1 MKDEEI
7 LKTIEAFSDYLQV
20 GDIVNYV
27 LRWLGWFLIVGLSL
41 VVDAL
46 EGVTDAILGI
56 KGFFNSP
63 EIQNFVDML
72 YPLFVVLLAIS
83 FLYIGYMFIMNKQM
97 NRSQIIIN
105 IFVTLS
111 VLCLL
116 STGMTK
122 VDKFTDDAIAVVKSE
137 QKGSLS
143 DEIIKKN
150 ITDIAVIDENKWKK
164 KEDMNPKNHIPE
176 KNIRQI
182 DITEKIDKDFE
193 FAKDKK
199 LSDEGQKIL
208 KNKRVMDG
216 MGVASLA
223 ELKDGWFDFFP
234 EKYYRWHWNFWNIFF
249 TLLITGLTLLLVS
262 IKLARL
268 FYELAFNY
276 LLANILAP
284 ADVANGQKLKA
295 VLSNILNIFIA
306 TIMIF
311 LSLKLYLMG
320 TAFLHD
326 KLNGVP
332 YLIALAAFSMAVL
345 DGPAVV
351 ERLFGI
357 DIGLKSSWG
366 MLVGGFALG
375 KGIGS
380 LANSKP
386 MKSLGNMIG
395 KGAKGAAEGTGVAAA
410 KTASAAAMATGGVA
424 GLISGLKKGNE
435 SENKESLQDQMK
447 KADQK
452 KANGNDVAKNEKEKG
467 NLNKEKDK
475 KNGGTPSLQ
484 EDMKKGGNENPG
496 GVNGQES
503 GTTSLQD
510 EMKEAGKLNG
520 ASEGNPTAGTVR
532 QGASEGSQT
541 PGTVRQGASEGN
553 PTAGTVRQGANE
565 GGQTP
570 GTVRQGTSEGGQ
582 TPGTVRQGTSEGNQT
597 PGTVRQG
604 ASEGSQTPGTVKQ
617 GANEGGQ
624 TPGTVRQ
631 GANEGN
637 PTAGTVRQGTSEGSQ
652 TPGTVRQGTSEG
664 SQTPGTVRQGA
675 SEGGQTSG
683 TVRQGTSE
691 GSQTSSP
698 APMETPRSVPSGGS
712 PAPVET
718 PKSVPSGGSPAPV
731 ETPRSVPS
739 GSSSAPVETPRSV
752 PSGSSSAPVETP
764 RSVPSGGSPAPVE
777 TPRSVPSGSSTAPV
791 ETPRSVPSGSSSAPV
806 ETPRSVPSGSSSAPV
821 ETPRSVPSGGS
832 PAPVE
837 TPKSVP
843 SGGSPAP
850 ADIVTVTHSSPII
863 PYESDKEVAASRGQE
878 TRTLGQYTTEKVK
891 NTTSSVKQKVRGV
904 QERINTSET
913 VQNTKRF
920 YQMGQN
926 TGKSWRD
933 IVNKNKKNTDKK

>member
-27 LRWLGWFLIVGLSL
+27 FRWIGWFLIVGLSL

-182 DITEKIDKDFE
+182 DITEKIDSDFE

-199 LSDEGQKIL
+199 LTDDGQEIL

-216 MGVASLA
+216 LGVASLA

-249 TLLITGLTLLLVS
+249 TLLITGATLLLVS

-311 LSLKLYLMG
+311 LSLKLYIMG

-366 MLVGGFALG
+366 MLAGGFALG
-375 KGIGS
+375 KGIGA

-386 MKSLGNMIG
+386 MKGLGNMIG

-410 KTASAAAMATGGVA
+410 KTASAAAMATGGMA

-452 KANGNDVAKNEKEKG
+452 KANGNDLANKEKEKG
-467 NLNKEKDK
+467 NLNKEEDK
-475 KNGGTPSLQ
+475 KNGGTPSIQ
-484 EDMKKGGNENPG
+484 EDMKKEGNENPG
-496 GVNGQES
+496 VANGQES

-510 EMKEAGKLNG
+510 EMKESGKENG
-520 ASEGNPTAGTVR
+520 ASEGNQTAGGVR
-532 QGASEGSQT
+532 RGASEGSQT

-553 PTAGTVRQGANE
+553 
-565 GGQTP
+565 
-570 GTVRQGTSEGGQ
+570 
-582 TPGTVRQGTSEGNQT
+582 
-597 PGTVRQG
+597 
-604 ASEGSQTPGTVKQ
+604 
-617 GANEGGQ
+617 
-624 TPGTVRQ
+624 
-631 GANEGN
+631 
-637 PTAGTVRQGTSEGSQ
+637 Q

-675 SEGGQTSG
+675 SEGSQTPGTVRQGASEGNQTPGTVRQGASEGNQTPGSVRQGANEGSQTPGTVRQGTNEGSQTPG

-691 GSQTSSP
+691 GSQTPGTVRQGTSEGSPAPMETSRPVPSGSSPAPVEASRPVPSGSSP
-698 APMETPRSVPSGGS
+698 APMETSRPVPSGGSPVPVETPRPVPSGGS
-712 PAPVET
+712 PA
-718 PKSVPSGGSPAPV
+718 S
-731 ETPRSVPS
+731 
-739 GSSSAPVETPRSV
+739 
-752 PSGSSSAPVETP
+752 
-764 RSVPSGGSPAPVE
+764 
-777 TPRSVPSGSSTAPV
+777 
-791 ETPRSVPSGSSSAPV
+791 
-806 ETPRSVPSGSSSAPV
+806 
-821 ETPRSVPSGGS
+821 
-832 PAPVE
+832 
-837 TPKSVP
+837 
-843 SGGSPAP
+843 

-863 PYESDKEVAASRGQE
+863 PYESDKEVAASRSQE
-878 TRTLGQYTTEKVK
+878 TRTLGQYTTDKVK
-891 NTTSSVKQKVRGV
+891 HTTSSMKQKVKGV
-904 QERINTSET
+904 QERINNTET

-933 IVNKNKKNTDKK
+933 IVNKNKNNTDKK

>member
-7 LKTIEAFSDYLQV
+7 LKVLESFSDYLQV

-105 IFVTLS
+105 IFITLS

-150 ITDIAVIDENKWKK
+150 ITDVAVIDQNGWKK
-164 KEDMNPKNHIPE
+164 KEDMNPKNNIPE

-182 DITEKIDKDFE
+182 DITEKIDKDFT
-193 FAKDKK
+193 FTKDKN
-199 LSDEGQKIL
+199 LSDDGQKIL
-208 KNKRVMDG
+208 QNKRVMDAL
-216 MGVASLA
+216 GVASLA

-295 VLSNILNIFIA
+295 VLSNILNIFVA

-311 LSLKLYLMG
+311 LSLKLYIMG
-320 TAFLHD
+320 TTFLHD

-366 MLVGGFALG
+366 MLVGGYALG
-375 KGIGS
+375 KGIAG
-380 LANSKP
+380 LASSKP
-386 MKSLGNMIG
+386 MKGLGNMIG
-395 KGAKGAAEGTGVAAA
+395 KGAKGAAQGTGVAAA
-410 KTASAAAMATGGVA
+410 KTASAAAMATGGMA
-424 GLISGLKKGNE
+424 GLISGLKNGNE

-447 KADQK
+447 KAGEK
-452 KANGNDVAKNEKEKG
+452 KANGNELANKDKEKG

-475 KNGGTPSLQ
+475 KNGGTPSIQ

-496 GVNGQES
+496 IANRQES

-510 EMKEAGKLNG
+510 EMKEAGKEQG
-520 ASEGNPTAGTVR
+520 ASEGVQTPGTVRQGASEGVQTPGTVGQGASEGVQTPGTVRQGASEGVQTPGTVRQGANEGVQTPGGVR

-541 PGTVRQGASEGN
+541 PGTVRQGASEG
-553 PTAGTVRQGANE
+553 G
-565 GGQTP
+565 
-570 GTVRQGTSEGGQ
+570 
-582 TPGTVRQGTSEGNQT
+582 
-597 PGTVRQG
+597 
-604 ASEGSQTPGTVKQ
+604 
-617 GANEGGQ
+617 
-624 TPGTVRQ
+624 
-631 GANEGN
+631 
-637 PTAGTVRQGTSEGSQ
+637 
-652 TPGTVRQGTSEG
+652 
-664 SQTPGTVRQGA
+664 
-675 SEGGQTSG
+675 
-683 TVRQGTSE
+683 
-691 GSQTSSP
+691 QTSSP
-698 APMETPRSVPSGGS
+698 AP
-712 PAPVET
+712 VET
-718 PKSVPSGGSPAPV
+718 
-731 ETPRSVPS
+731 
-739 GSSSAPVETPRSV
+739 
-752 PSGSSSAPVETP
+752 
-764 RSVPSGGSPAPVE
+764 
-777 TPRSVPSGSSTAPV
+777 
-791 ETPRSVPSGSSSAPV
+791 
-806 ETPRSVPSGSSSAPV
+806 
-821 ETPRSVPSGGS
+821 
-832 PAPVE
+832 
-837 TPKSVP
+837 
-843 SGGSPAP
+843 
-850 ADIVTVTHSSPII
+850 
-863 PYESDKEVAASRGQE
+863 
-878 TRTLGQYTTEKVK
+878 
-891 NTTSSVKQKVRGV
+891 
-904 QERINTSET
+904 
-913 VQNTKRF
+913 
-920 YQMGQN
+920 
-926 TGKSWRD
+926 
-933 IVNKNKKNTDKK
+933 

>member
-7 LKTIEAFSDYLQV
+7 LKVLESFSDYLQV

-150 ITDIAVIDENKWKK
+150 ITDVAVIDQNGWKK
-164 KEDMNPKNHIPE
+164 KEDMNPKNNIPE

-182 DITEKIDKDFE
+182 DITEKIDSDFE

-199 LSDEGQKIL
+199 LSDDGQKLL

-249 TLLITGLTLLLVS
+249 TLLITGATLLLVS

-276 LLANILAP
+276 LLVNIIAP

-311 LSLKLYLMG
+311 LSLKLYIMG

-326 KLNGVP
+326 KLSGVP

-366 MLVGGFALG
+366 MLAGGFALG
-375 KGIGS
+375 KGIGA

-386 MKSLGNMIG
+386 MKGLGNMIG

-410 KTASAAAMATGGVA
+410 KTASAAAMATGGMA
-424 GLISGLKKGNE
+424 GLISGLKNGNE

-452 KANGNDVAKNEKEKG
+452 KANGNDLAKNEKEKG
-467 NLNKEKDK
+467 NLNKEEDK
-475 KNGGTPSLQ
+475 KNGGTPSIQ
-484 EDMKKGGNENPG
+484 EDMKKGENENPG
-496 GVNGQES
+496 VANGQES

-510 EMKEAGKLNG
+510 EMKEAGKSNG
-520 ASEGNPTAGTVR
+520 ASEGSPTAG
-532 QGASEGSQT
+532 G
-541 PGTVRQGASEGN
+541 
-553 PTAGTVRQGANE
+553 
-565 GGQTP
+565 
-570 GTVRQGTSEGGQ
+570 
-582 TPGTVRQGTSEGNQT
+582 
-597 PGTVRQG
+597 
-604 ASEGSQTPGTVKQ
+604 
-617 GANEGGQ
+617 
-624 TPGTVRQ
+624 
-631 GANEGN
+631 
-637 PTAGTVRQGTSEGSQ
+637 
-652 TPGTVRQGTSEG
+652 
-664 SQTPGTVRQGA
+664 VRQGA
-675 SEGGQTSG
+675 SEGGQTPG
-683 TVRQGTSE
+683 GVRQGASE
-691 GSQTSSP
+691 GGQTP
-698 APMETPRSVPSGGS
+698 GG
-712 PAPVET
+712 VRQ
-718 PKSVPSGGSPAPV
+718 G
-731 ETPRSVPS
+731 
-739 GSSSAPVETPRSV
+739 
-752 PSGSSSAPVETP
+752 
-764 RSVPSGGSPAPVE
+764 
-777 TPRSVPSGSSTAPV
+777 
-791 ETPRSVPSGSSSAPV
+791 
-806 ETPRSVPSGSSSAPV
+806 
-821 ETPRSVPSGGS
+821 
-832 PAPVE
+832 
-837 TPKSVP
+837 
-843 SGGSPAP
+843 
-850 ADIVTVTHSSPII
+850 
-863 PYESDKEVAASRGQE
+863 AS
-878 TRTLGQYTTEKVK
+878 
-891 NTTSSVKQKVRGV
+891 
-904 QERINTSET
+904 
-913 VQNTKRF
+913 
-920 YQMGQN
+920 
-926 TGKSWRD
+926 
-933 IVNKNKKNTDKK
+933 

>member
-7 LKTIEAFSDYLQV
+7 LKVLETFSDYLQV

-105 IFVTLS
+105 IFITLS

-150 ITDIAVIDENKWKK
+150 ITDIAVIDQNGWKK
-164 KEDMNPKNHIPE
+164 KEDLNPKNNIPE

-182 DITEKIDKDFE
+182 DITEKIDSDFK
-193 FAKDKK
+193 FTKDKD
-199 LSDEGQKIL
+199 LSDGGQKIL
-208 KNKRVMDG
+208 QNKRVMDAL
-216 MGVASLA
+216 GVASLA

-311 LSLKLYLMG
+311 LSLKLYLIG

-345 DGPAVV
+345 DGPSVV

-410 KTASAAAMATGGVA
+410 KTASAAAMATGGMA
-424 GLISGLKKGNE
+424 GFISGLKNGNE
-435 SENKESLQDQMK
+435 SENKDSLQDQMK
-447 KADQK
+447 KAGEK
-452 KANGNDVAKNEKEKG
+452 KLNGNDEANKEKEKG

-496 GVNGQES
+496 VANGQES

-510 EMKEAGKLNG
+510 EMKEAGKANG
-520 ASEGNPTAGTVR
+520 ANEGNQTPGTVR
-532 QGASEGSQT
+532 QGANEGNQTPGTVRQGANEGSQT
-541 PGTVRQGASEGN
+541 PGTVRQGANEGN
-553 PTAGTVRQGANE
+553 QTPGTVRQGANE
-565 GGQTP
+565 GNQTP
-570 GTVRQGTSEGGQ
+570 GTVRQGANEGNQ
-582 TPGTVRQGTSEGNQT
+582 TPGTVRQGANEGNQTPGTVRQGANEGNQTPGTVRQGANEGNQT

-604 ASEGSQTPGTVKQ
+604 ASEGSQTPG
-617 GANEGGQ
+617 
-624 TPGTVRQ
+624 
-631 GANEGN
+631 
-637 PTAGTVRQGTSEGSQ
+637 S
-652 TPGTVRQGTSEG
+652 
-664 SQTPGTVRQGA
+664 VRQGA
-675 SEGGQTSG
+675 SGGSPAPIETPRPASSG
-683 TVRQGTSE
+683 
-691 GSQTSSP
+691 SSP
-698 APMETPRSVPSGGS
+698 APVVTPRSVPSGGSPAPVEIPRSVPSGGS

-718 PKSVPSGGSPAPV
+718 PRPASSGSSPAPVETPRPASSGSSPAPVETPRSVPSGSSPAPVETPRSVPSGSSPAPV

-739 GSSSAPVETPRSV
+739 GSSSASVETPRPAS
-752 PSGSSSAPVETP
+752 SGS
-764 RSVPSGGSPAPVE
+764 SPAPVE
-777 TPRSVPSGSSTAPV
+777 TPRSVPSGSS
-791 ETPRSVPSGSSSAPV
+791 
-806 ETPRSVPSGSSSAPV
+806 
-821 ETPRSVPSGGS
+821 
-832 PAPVE
+832 PA
-837 TPKSVP
+837 S
-843 SGGSPAP
+843 

-904 QERINTSET
+904 QERIHNSET

-933 IVNKNKKNTDKK
+933 IVNKNKNNTDKK

>member
-199 LSDEGQKIL
+199 LSDDGQEIL

-268 FYELAFNY
+268 FYELSFNY

-311 LSLKLYLMG
+311 LSLKLYLIG

-345 DGPAVV
+345 DGPAAV

-452 KANGNDVAKNEKEKG
+452 KANGNDLAKKEKEKG

-475 KNGGTPSLQ
+475 KNGGTSSIQ
-484 EDMKKGGNENPG
+484 EDMQKGGNENPG
-496 GVNGQES
+496 GANGQES

-510 EMKEAGKLNG
+510 EMKEAGKSNG
-520 ASEGNPTAGTVR
+520 AIEGNPTAGTVR
-532 QGASEGSQT
+532 QGANEGNPTAGTVRQGANEGVQT
-541 PGTVRQGASEGN
+541 PGTVRQGANEGVQTPGTVRQGAN
-553 PTAGTVRQGANE
+553 EGVQTPGTVRQGANE

-570 GTVRQGTSEGGQ
+570 GTVRQGANEGVQTPGGVRQGASEGNQ
-582 TPGTVRQGTSEGNQT
+582 TPGTVRQGASEGNQT

-604 ASEGSQTPGTVKQ
+604 ASEGSQM
-617 GANEGGQ
+617 
-624 TPGTVRQ
+624 
-631 GANEGN
+631 
-637 PTAGTVRQGTSEGSQ
+637 AGTV
-652 TPGTVRQGTSEG
+652 
-664 SQTPGTVRQGA
+664 
-675 SEGGQTSG
+675 
-683 TVRQGTSE
+683 
-691 GSQTSSP
+691 
-698 APMETPRSVPSGGS
+698 PSGSS

-718 PKSVPSGGSPAPV
+718 PRSVPSGGSPAPV

-752 PSGSSSAPVETP
+752 PSGSSP
-764 RSVPSGGSPAPVE
+764 
-777 TPRSVPSGSSTAPV
+777 APV

-806 ETPRSVPSGSSSAPV
+806 ETPRSVPSGSSPAPV
-821 ETPRSVPSGGS
+821 ETPRSVPSGS
-832 PAPVE
+832 
-837 TPKSVP
+837 
-843 SGGSPAP
+843 SPAP

-863 PYESDKEVAASRGQE
+863 PYESDKEVAVSRGQE
-878 TRTLGQYTTEKVK
+878 TRTLGQYTTDKVK
-891 NTTSSVKQKVRGV
+891 HTTSSVKQKVRGV

>member
-7 LKTIEAFSDYLQV
+7 LKVLETFSDYLQV

-150 ITDIAVIDENKWKK
+150 ITDIAVIDQNKWKK
-164 KEDMNPKNHIPE
+164 KEDMNPKNNIPE

-193 FAKDKK
+193 FTKDKN
-199 LSDEGQKIL
+199 LSDDGQKIL
-208 KNKRVMDG
+208 QNKRVMDAL
-216 MGVASLA
+216 GVASLA

-249 TLLITGLTLLLVS
+249 TLLITGATLLLVS

-311 LSLKLYLMG
+311 LSLKLYIMG

-366 MLVGGFALG
+366 MLAGGFALG
-375 KGIGS
+375 KGIGA

-386 MKSLGNMIG
+386 MKGLGNMIG

-410 KTASAAAMATGGVA
+410 KTASAAAMATGGMA

-447 KADQK
+447 KADKK
-452 KANGNDVAKNEKEKG
+452 KANGNDLANKEKEKG
-467 NLNKEKDK
+467 NLNKEEDK
-475 KNGGTPSLQ
+475 KNGGTPSIQ
-484 EDMKKGGNENPG
+484 EDMKKEGNENPG
-496 GVNGQES
+496 VANGQES

-510 EMKEAGKLNG
+510 EMKESGKENG
-520 ASEGNPTAGTVR
+520 ASEGNQTAGGVR
-532 QGASEGSQT
+532 RGASEGSQT

-553 PTAGTVRQGANE
+553 
-565 GGQTP
+565 QTP
-570 GTVRQGTSEGGQ
+570 GTVRQGASEGNQTPGTVRQGASEGNQTPGSVRQGANEGSQ

-597 PGTVRQG
+597 PG
-604 ASEGSQTPGTVKQ
+604 S
-617 GANEGGQ
+617 
-624 TPGTVRQ
+624 VRQ
-631 GANEGN
+631 GAN
-637 PTAGTVRQGTSEGSQ
+637 EGSQ

-664 SQTPGTVRQGA
+664 SQTPGTVRQG
-675 SEGGQTSG
+675 
-683 TVRQGTSE
+683 TSE
-691 GSQTSSP
+691 GSP
-698 APMETPRSVPSGGS
+698 APMETSRPVPSGSSPAPVEASRPVPSGGSPAPMEISRPVPSGSSPAPVEASRPVPSGGSPAPMEISRPVPSGGS
-712 PAPVET
+712 PAPVEASR
-718 PKSVPSGGSPAPV
+718 PVPSGGSPAPV
-731 ETPRSVPS
+731 EASRP
-739 GSSSAPVETPRSV
+739 
-752 PSGSSSAPVETP
+752 
-764 RSVPSGGSPAPVE
+764 VPSGGSPA
-777 TPRSVPSGSSTAPV
+777 S
-791 ETPRSVPSGSSSAPV
+791 
-806 ETPRSVPSGSSSAPV
+806 
-821 ETPRSVPSGGS
+821 
-832 PAPVE
+832 
-837 TPKSVP
+837 
-843 SGGSPAP
+843 

-863 PYESDKEVAASRGQE
+863 PYESDKEVAASRSQE
-878 TRTLGQYTTEKVK
+878 TRTLGQYTTDKVK

-904 QERINTSET
+904 QERIHNSET

-933 IVNKNKKNTDKK
+933 IVNKNKNNTDKK

>member
-7 LKTIEAFSDYLQV
+7 LKVLETFSDYLQV

-83 FLYIGYMFIMNKQM
+83 FIYIGYMFIMNKQM

-122 VDKFTDDAIAVVKSE
+122 VDKFTDDAIAVVKAE

-150 ITDIAVIDENKWKK
+150 ITDVAVIDQNGWKK
-164 KEDMNPKNHIPE
+164 KEDLNPKNNIPE

-182 DITEKIDKDFE
+182 DITEKIDSDFK
-193 FAKDKK
+193 FTKDKD
-199 LSDEGQKIL
+199 LSDGGQKIL
-208 KNKRVMDG
+208 QNKRVMDAL
-216 MGVASLA
+216 GVASLA

-311 LSLKLYLMG
+311 LSLKLYIMG

-366 MLVGGFALG
+366 MLVGGYALG
-375 KGIGS
+375 KGIAG
-380 LANSKP
+380 LASSKP
-386 MKSLGNMIG
+386 MKGLGNMIG
-395 KGAKGAAEGTGVAAA
+395 KGAKGAAQGTGVAAA
-410 KTASAAAMATGGVA
+410 KTASAAAMATGGMA
-424 GLISGLKKGNE
+424 GLISGLKNGNE
-435 SENKESLQDQMK
+435 SENKDSLQDQMK
-447 KADQK
+447 KAGEK
-452 KANGNDVAKNEKEKG
+452 KANGNDVANKEKG

-475 KNGGTPSLQ
+475 KNGGMPSIQ

-496 GVNGQES
+496 VANGQES

-510 EMKEAGKLNG
+510 EMKEAGKSN
-520 ASEGNPTAGTVR
+520 
-532 QGASEGSQT
+532 
-541 PGTVRQGASEGN
+541 
-553 PTAGTVRQGANE
+553 
-565 GGQTP
+565 
-570 GTVRQGTSEGGQ
+570 GTSEGNQ

-597 PGTVRQG
+597 PGGVRQG
-604 ASEGSQTPGTVKQ
+604 ASEGSQTPGGVRQ
-617 GANEGGQ
+617 GASEGGQ
-624 TPGTVRQ
+624 TPG
-631 GANEGN
+631 G
-637 PTAGTVRQGTSEGSQ
+637 VRQGTSEGSQ
-652 TPGTVRQGTSEG
+652 TAGTVS
-664 SQTPGTVRQGA
+664 
-675 SEGGQTSG
+675 SG
-683 TVRQGTSE
+683 
-691 GSQTSSP
+691 SSP
-698 APMETPRSVPSGGS
+698 ASMETSRPVPSGGS
-712 PAPVET
+712 PAAVET
-718 PKSVPSGGSPAPV
+718 ARPVPSGGSP
-731 ETPRSVPS
+731 
-739 GSSSAPVETPRSV
+739 
-752 PSGSSSAPVETP
+752 APVETP

-777 TPRSVPSGSSTAPV
+777 TPRSVPSGSS
-791 ETPRSVPSGSSSAPV
+791 
-806 ETPRSVPSGSSSAPV
+806 
-821 ETPRSVPSGGS
+821 
-832 PAPVE
+832 
-837 TPKSVP
+837 
-843 SGGSPAP
+843 
-850 ADIVTVTHSSPII
+850 PII
-863 PYESDKEVAASRGQE
+863 PYESDKEVAASRSQE
-878 TRTLGQYTTEKVK
+878 TRTLGQYATDTVK
-891 NTTSSVKQKVRGV
+891 KGYNSTTSSVKQTVRGV
-904 QERINTSET
+904 QERINNSDT

>member
-249 TLLITGLTLLLVS
+249 TLLITGATLLLVS

-311 LSLKLYLMG
+311 LSLKLYIMG

-345 DGPAVV
+345 DGPSVV

-366 MLVGGFALG
+366 MLAGGFALG
-375 KGIGS
+375 KGIGA

-386 MKSLGNMIG
+386 MKGLGNMIG

-410 KTASAAAMATGGVA
+410 KTASAAAMATGGMA
-424 GLISGLKKGNE
+424 GLISGLKNGNE

-452 KANGNDVAKNEKEKG
+452 KANGNDVAKKEKEKG
-467 NLNKEKDK
+467 NLNKEEDK
-475 KNGGTPSLQ
+475 KNGGTPSIQ
-484 EDMKKGGNENPG
+484 EDMKKGENENPG
-496 GVNGQES
+496 VANGQES

-510 EMKEAGKLNG
+510 EMKEAGKSNG
-520 ASEGNPTAGTVR
+520 ASEGSPTAGGVRQGASEGGQTPEGVR

-541 PGTVRQGASEGN
+541 PGTVRQGASEGS
-553 PTAGTVRQGANE
+553 PTAGSVRQGANE
-565 GGQTP
+565 GSPTA
-570 GTVRQGTSEGGQ
+570 GG
-582 TPGTVRQGTSEGNQT
+582 
-597 PGTVRQG
+597 VRQG
-604 ASEGSQTPGTVKQ
+604 ASEGGQTPEGVRQ
-617 GANEGGQ
+617 GASEGGQ

-631 GANEGN
+631 GANEGS
-637 PTAGTVRQGTSEGSQ
+637 PTAGGVRQGAREGSPTAGAVRQGASEGSQ
-652 TPGTVRQGTSEG
+652 TPGTVRQGVSEG
-664 SQTPGTVRQGA
+664 N
-675 SEGGQTSG
+675 QTSRPIPG
-683 TVRQGTSE
+683 E
-691 GSQTSSP
+691 SSP
-698 APMETPRSVPSGGS
+698 APMETSRPVPSGSSPAPMETSRPVPSGSSPAPMETSRPVPSGSSPAPMETSRPVPSGSSPAPVETSRPVPSGSSPAPVETSRPVPSGSSPAPVEASRSVPSGGS
-712 PAPVET
+712 PA
-718 PKSVPSGGSPAPV
+718 S
-731 ETPRSVPS
+731 
-739 GSSSAPVETPRSV
+739 
-752 PSGSSSAPVETP
+752 
-764 RSVPSGGSPAPVE
+764 
-777 TPRSVPSGSSTAPV
+777 
-791 ETPRSVPSGSSSAPV
+791 
-806 ETPRSVPSGSSSAPV
+806 
-821 ETPRSVPSGGS
+821 
-832 PAPVE
+832 
-837 TPKSVP
+837 
-843 SGGSPAP
+843 

-863 PYESDKEVAASRGQE
+863 PYESDKEVAASRNQE
-878 TRTLGQYTTEKVK
+878 TRTLGQYTTDKVK

-904 QERINTSET
+904 QERIHNSET

-926 TGKSWRD
+926 TGKGWRD
-933 IVNKNKKNTDKK
+933 IVNKNKNNTDKK

>member
-7 LKTIEAFSDYLQV
+7 LKVLESFSDYLQV

-150 ITDIAVIDENKWKK
+150 ITDVAVIDQNGWKK
-164 KEDMNPKNHIPE
+164 KEDMNPKNNIPE

-193 FAKDKK
+193 FTKDKN
-199 LSDEGQKIL
+199 LSDDGQKIL
-208 KNKRVMDG
+208 QNKRVMDAL
-216 MGVASLA
+216 GVASLA

-284 ADVANGQKLKA
+284 ADVASGQKLKA
-295 VLSNILNIFIA
+295 VLSNILNIFVA

-311 LSLKLYLMG
+311 LSLKLYIMG

-366 MLVGGFALG
+366 MLAGGFALG
-375 KGIGS
+375 KGIGA
-380 LANSKP
+380 LAKSKP
-386 MKSLGNMIG
+386 MKGLGNMIG

-410 KTASAAAMATGGVA
+410 KTASAAAMATGGMA
-424 GLISGLKKGNE
+424 GLISGLKNGKE
-435 SENKESLQDQMK
+435 SENKDSLQDQMK
-447 KADQK
+447 KAGEK
-452 KANGNDVAKNEKEKG
+452 KANGKDVAKNEKEKG

-475 KNGGTPSLQ
+475 KNGGTPSIQ

-496 GVNGQES
+496 VANGQEL

-510 EMKEAGKLNG
+510 EMKEAGKSNG
-520 ASEGNPTAGTVR
+520 AN
-532 QGASEGSQT
+532 EGSQT
-541 PGTVRQGASEGN
+541 P
-553 PTAGTVRQGANE
+553 GTVRQGANE

-570 GTVRQGTSEGGQ
+570 GG
-582 TPGTVRQGTSEGNQT
+582 
-597 PGTVRQG
+597 
-604 ASEGSQTPGTVKQ
+604 
-617 GANEGGQ
+617 
-624 TPGTVRQ
+624 VRQ
-631 GANEGN
+631 GANEG
-637 PTAGTVRQGTSEGSQ
+637 S
-652 TPGTVRQGTSEG
+652 
-664 SQTPGTVRQGA
+664 
-675 SEGGQTSG
+675 QTSG

-691 GSQTSSP
+691 GSP

-712 PAPVET
+712 PAPMETSRPVPTGGSPAPMETSRPVSSGSSPAPVET
-718 PKSVPSGGSPAPV
+718 SRPVPSGGSPAPM
-731 ETPRSVPS
+731 
-739 GSSSAPVETPRSV
+739 
-752 PSGSSSAPVETP
+752 ETP
-764 RSVPSGGSPAPVE
+764 RSVPSGGSPAPME
-777 TPRSVPSGSSTAPV
+777 TSRPVP
-791 ETPRSVPSGSSSAPV
+791 
-806 ETPRSVPSGSSSAPV
+806 
-821 ETPRSVPSGGS
+821 
-832 PAPVE
+832 
-837 TPKSVP
+837 
-843 SGGSPAP
+843 
-850 ADIVTVTHSSPII
+850 
-863 PYESDKEVAASRGQE
+863 
-878 TRTLGQYTTEKVK
+878 
-891 NTTSSVKQKVRGV
+891 
-904 QERINTSET
+904 
-913 VQNTKRF
+913 
-920 YQMGQN
+920 
-926 TGKSWRD
+926 
-933 IVNKNKKNTDKK
+933 

>member
-7 LKTIEAFSDYLQV
+7 LKILETFSDYLQV

-105 IFVTLS
+105 IFITLS

-199 LSDEGQKIL
+199 LSDDGQEIL

-216 MGVASLA
+216 LGVASLA

-249 TLLITGLTLLLVS
+249 TLLITGATLLLVS

-311 LSLKLYLMG
+311 LSLKLYIMG

-366 MLVGGFALG
+366 MLAGGFALG
-375 KGIGS
+375 KGIGG

-386 MKSLGNMIG
+386 MKGLGNMIG
-395 KGAKGAAEGTGVAAA
+395 IGAKGAAQGTGVVAA
-410 KTASAAAMATGGVA
+410 KTASAAATTASAAVMATGGMA
-424 GLISGLKKGNE
+424 GIISGLKKGNE
-435 SENKESLQDQMK
+435 SEKKESLQDQIK

-452 KANGNDVAKNEKEKG
+452 KANGNDLANKEKEKG
-467 NLNKEKDK
+467 NLNNQEDK
-475 KNGGTPSLQ
+475 KNGGTPSIQ
-484 EDMKKGGNENPG
+484 EDMKKEGNENPE
-496 GVNGQES
+496 VASGQEP

-510 EMKEAGKLNG
+510 EIKEAGKVSG
-520 ASEGNPTAGTVR
+520 ASEGNPTAGAVRQGTSEGNQTGAVRQGASEGNSTAGAVRQGASEGNQTAGGVR

-541 PGTVRQGASEGN
+541 
-553 PTAGTVRQGANE
+553 AGG
-565 GGQTP
+565 
-570 GTVRQGTSEGGQ
+570 
-582 TPGTVRQGTSEGNQT
+582 
-597 PGTVRQG
+597 VRQG
-604 ASEGSQTPGTVKQ
+604 ASEGSQ
-617 GANEGGQ
+617 
-624 TPGTVRQ
+624 
-631 GANEGN
+631 
-637 PTAGTVRQGTSEGSQ
+637 TAGTVRQGTSEGNPIQ
-652 TPGTVRQGTSEG
+652 RPV
-664 SQTPGTVRQGA
+664 P
-675 SEGGQTSG
+675 SG
-683 TVRQGTSE
+683 
-691 GSQTSSP
+691 SSP
-698 APMETPRSVPSGGS
+698 APVETSRPVPSGGS

-718 PKSVPSGGSPAPV
+718 SRPVPSGGSPAPV
-731 ETPRSVPS
+731 EASRPVSS
-739 GSSSAPVETPRSV
+739 GSSPTPVEASRP
-752 PSGSSSAPVETP
+752 
-764 RSVPSGGSPAPVE
+764 VPSGGSPAPVE
-777 TPRSVPSGSSTAPV
+777 ASRPVSSGSSPTPV
-791 ETPRSVPSGSSSAPV
+791 EASRPV
-806 ETPRSVPSGSSSAPV
+806 S
-821 ETPRSVPSGGS
+821 SGGS
-832 PAPVE
+832 PV
-837 TPKSVP
+837 S
-843 SGGSPAP
+843 
-850 ADIVTVTHSSPII
+850 ADIVTVTHSSSII
-863 PYESDKEVAASRGQE
+863 PYESDKEVAASSSQE
-878 TRTLGQYTTEKVK
+878 TRTLGQYATDTAKK
-891 NTTSSVKQKVRGV
+891 GYNSTTSSVKQTVRGV
-904 QERINTSET
+904 QERINNSET
-913 VQNTKRF
+913 VRNTKRF

>member
-199 LSDEGQKIL
+199 LSDDGQEIL

-311 LSLKLYLMG
+311 LSLKLYIMG

-326 KLNGVP
+326 KLNGIP

-366 MLVGGFALG
+366 MLAGGIAGGFALS
-375 KGIGS
+375 KGIGA
-380 LANSKP
+380 LASSKS
-386 MKSLGNMIG
+386 MKGLGNMIG

-410 KTASAAAMATGGVA
+410 KTASAAAMATGGMA
-424 GLISGLKKGNE
+424 GLISGLKNGNE

-447 KADQK
+447 KAGEK
-452 KANGNDVAKNEKEKG
+452 KANGNDVANKEKEKG

-475 KNGGTPSLQ
+475 KNGGMPSIQ
-484 EDMKKGGNENPG
+484 EDMKKGGNENS
-496 GVNGQES
+496 GVANGKES

-510 EMKEAGKLNG
+510 EMKESGK
-520 ASEGNPTAGTVR
+520 SS
-532 QGASEGSQT
+532 GASEGSQT
-541 PGTVRQGASEGN
+541 PGTVRQGASEGSQT
-553 PTAGTVRQGANE
+553 PGGVRQGTSE
-565 GGQTP
+565 GSQTP
-570 GTVRQGTSEGGQ
+570 GGVRQGTSEGGQ
-582 TPGTVRQGTSEGNQT
+582 
-597 PGTVRQG
+597 
-604 ASEGSQTPGTVKQ
+604 
-617 GANEGGQ
+617 
-624 TPGTVRQ
+624 
-631 GANEGN
+631 
-637 PTAGTVRQGTSEGSQ
+637 TAGTVRQGTSEGSQ
-652 TPGTVRQGTSEG
+652 TT
-664 SQTPGTVRQGA
+664 GTVRQGA
-675 SEGGQTSG
+675 SEGNQTPGGVRQGASEGSQTAG
-683 TVRQGTSE
+683 TVRQGASE
-691 GSQTSSP
+691 GSQTAGLVPSGSSPGPVETPRSVPSGSGPASVETPRSVPSGGSLAPVETSRPVSSGSSLGPVETPRSVPSGSSPGPVETPRSVPSGSGPASVETPRSVPSGGSLAPVETSRPVPNGGSPAPVEVSRPVPSGGSP
-698 APMETPRSVPSGGS
+698 APMETPRSVPSGSS
-712 PAPVET
+712 PSPVEASR
-718 PKSVPSGGSPAPV
+718 P
-731 ETPRSVPS
+731 VPS
-739 GSSSAPVETPRSV
+739 GSSP
-752 PSGSSSAPVETP
+752 APVETP
-764 RSVPSGGSPAPVE
+764 RSVPSGGSPV
-777 TPRSVPSGSSTAPV
+777 
-791 ETPRSVPSGSSSAPV
+791 SA
-806 ETPRSVPSGSSSAPV
+806 
-821 ETPRSVPSGGS
+821 
-832 PAPVE
+832 
-837 TPKSVP
+837 
-843 SGGSPAP
+843 
-850 ADIVTVTHSSPII
+850 DNVTVTHSSPII
-863 PYESDKEVAASRGQE
+863 PYESDKEVATSRSQE
-878 TRTLGQYTTEKVK
+878 TRTLGQYATDTVK
-891 NTTSSVKQKVRGV
+891 KGYNSTTSSVKQTVRGV
-904 QERINTSET
+904 QERINNSDT

-933 IVNKNKKNTDKK
+933 IVNKNKNNTDKK

>member
-7 LKTIEAFSDYLQV
+7 LKVLESFSDYLQV

-105 IFVTLS
+105 IFITLS

-150 ITDIAVIDENKWKK
+150 ITDVAVIDQNGWKK
-164 KEDMNPKNHIPE
+164 KEDMNPKNNIPE

-182 DITEKIDKDFE
+182 DITEKIDEDFE
-193 FAKDKK
+193 FTKDKD
-199 LSDEGQKIL
+199 LSDNGKKIL
-208 KNKRVMDG
+208 KNKRVMDAL
-216 MGVASLA
+216 GVASLA

-276 LLANILAP
+276 LLANLLAP

-295 VLSNILNIFIA
+295 VLSNILNILIA

-311 LSLKLYLMG
+311 LSLKLYLIG
-320 TAFLHD
+320 TGFVHD

-447 KADQK
+447 KVNQK
-452 KANGNDVAKNEKEKG
+452 KANGNDLAKKEKEKG
-467 NLNKEKDK
+467 NLDKEEDK
-475 KNGGTPSLQ
+475 KNGGMPSIQ
-484 EDMKKGGNENPG
+484 EDMKKEGNGNPG
-496 GVNGQES
+496 EANGQDS

-510 EMKEAGKLNG
+510 EMKEAGKTNG
-520 ASEGNPTAGTVR
+520 ESA
-532 QGASEGSQT
+532 GSQT
-541 PGTVRQGASEGN
+541 PGGVRQGASEGN
-553 PTAGTVRQGANE
+553 QTPGGVRQGASE
-565 GGQTP
+565 GNQTP
-570 GTVRQGTSEGGQ
+570 GGVRQGA
-582 TPGTVRQGTSEGNQT
+582 SEGNQT

-604 ASEGSQTPGTVKQ
+604 ASEGSQT
-617 GANEGGQ
+617 
-624 TPGTVRQ
+624 
-631 GANEGN
+631 
-637 PTAGTVRQGTSEGSQ
+637 S
-652 TPGTVRQGTSEG
+652 GTVRQGTSEG

-675 SEGGQTSG
+675 SEGNQT
-683 TVRQGTSE
+683 
-691 GSQTSSP
+691 
-698 APMETPRSVPSGGS
+698 
-712 PAPVET
+712 
-718 PKSVPSGGSPAPV
+718 
-731 ETPRSVPS
+731 
-739 GSSSAPVETPRSV
+739 
-752 PSGSSSAPVETP
+752 
-764 RSVPSGGSPAPVE
+764 
-777 TPRSVPSGSSTAPV
+777 
-791 ETPRSVPSGSSSAPV
+791 
-806 ETPRSVPSGSSSAPV
+806 
-821 ETPRSVPSGGS
+821 
-832 PAPVE
+832 
-837 TPKSVP
+837 
-843 SGGSPAP
+843 
-850 ADIVTVTHSSPII
+850 
-863 PYESDKEVAASRGQE
+863 
-878 TRTLGQYTTEKVK
+878 
-891 NTTSSVKQKVRGV
+891 
-904 QERINTSET
+904 
-913 VQNTKRF
+913 
-920 YQMGQN
+920 
-926 TGKSWRD
+926 
-933 IVNKNKKNTDKK
+933 

>member
-7 LKTIEAFSDYLQV
+7 LKVLEAFSDYLQV

-105 IFVTLS
+105 IFITLS

-150 ITDIAVIDENKWKK
+150 ITDVAVIDQNGWKK
-164 KEDMNPKNHIPE
+164 KEDMNPKNNIPE

-182 DITEKIDKDFE
+182 DITEKIDEDFE
-193 FAKDKK
+193 FTKDKD
-199 LSDEGQKIL
+199 LSDNGKKIL
-208 KNKRVMDG
+208 KNKRVMDAL
-216 MGVASLA
+216 GVASLA

-311 LSLKLYLMG
+311 LSLKLYLIG

-345 DGPAVV
+345 DGPSVV

-410 KTASAAAMATGGVA
+410 KTASAAAMATGGMA
-424 GLISGLKKGNE
+424 GLISGLKNGNE
-435 SENKESLQDQMK
+435 SENKDSLQDQMK
-447 KADQK
+447 KAGEK
-452 KANGNDVAKNEKEKG
+452 KANRNDEANKEKEKG

-475 KNGGTPSLQ
+475 KNSGTPSLQ
-484 EDMKKGGNENPG
+484 EDMKKGGNEKPG
-496 GVNGQES
+496 VANGQES

-510 EMKEAGKLNG
+510 EMKEAGKANGANEGGQTPGTVRQGANEGGQTPGTVRQGANEGGQTPGTVRQGANEGGQTPGTVRQGANEGNRTPGGVRQGTSEGNQTPGGVRQGVSEGVQTPGTVRQG
-520 ASEGNPTAGTVR
+520 ASEGVQTPGTVRQGASEGVQTPGTVR

-541 PGTVRQGASEGN
+541 PGTVRQGA
-553 PTAGTVRQGANE
+553 NE
-565 GGQTP
+565 G
-570 GTVRQGTSEGGQ
+570 V
-582 TPGTVRQGTSEGNQT
+582 
-597 PGTVRQG
+597 
-604 ASEGSQTPGTVKQ
+604 
-617 GANEGGQ
+617 
-624 TPGTVRQ
+624 
-631 GANEGN
+631 
-637 PTAGTVRQGTSEGSQ
+637 Q

-664 SQTPGTVRQGA
+664 S
-675 SEGGQTSG
+675 
-683 TVRQGTSE
+683 
-691 GSQTSSP
+691 P
-698 APMETPRSVPSGGS
+698 APVEAPKSVSSGGS
-712 PAPVET
+712 PAPVEASRPVPSGSSPAPVET
-718 PKSVPSGGSPAPV
+718 PRSVPSGGSPAPV

-739 GSSSAPVETPRSV
+739 GGSPAPVEASRPV
-752 PSGSSSAPVETP
+752 PSGSSPAPVETP

-777 TPRSVPSGSSTAPV
+777 TPRSVPSGSSPAPV
-791 ETPRSVPSGSSSAPV
+791 ETPRSVPSGSS
-806 ETPRSVPSGSSSAPV
+806 
-821 ETPRSVPSGGS
+821 
-832 PAPVE
+832 
-837 TPKSVP
+837 
-843 SGGSPAP
+843 PAP
-850 ADIVTVTHSSPII
+850 ADIVTMTHSSPII

>member
-7 LKTIEAFSDYLQV
+7 LKVLETFSDYLQV

-105 IFVTLS
+105 IFITLS

-150 ITDIAVIDENKWKK
+150 ITDVAVIDQNGWKK
-164 KEDMNPKNHIPE
+164 KEDMNPKNNIPE

-182 DITEKIDKDFE
+182 DITEKIDEDFE
-193 FAKDKK
+193 FTKDKD
-199 LSDEGQKIL
+199 LSDNGKKIL
-208 KNKRVMDG
+208 KNKRVMDAL
-216 MGVASLA
+216 GVASLA

-295 VLSNILNIFIA
+295 VLSNILNIFVA

-311 LSLKLYLMG
+311 LSLKLYIMG

-345 DGPAVV
+345 DGPSVV

-366 MLVGGFALG
+366 MLAGGFALG
-375 KGIGS
+375 KGIGA
-380 LANSKP
+380 LASSKP
-386 MKSLGNMIG
+386 MKGLGNMIG
-395 KGAKGAAEGTGVAAA
+395 KGAKGAADGTGVAVA
-410 KTASAAAMATGGVA
+410 KTASAAAMATGGVT
-424 GLISGLKKGNE
+424 GLISGLKSGNE

-447 KADQK
+447 KAGEK
-452 KANGNDVAKNEKEKG
+452 KANGNDVANKEKEKG
-467 NLNKEKDK
+467 NLSKEKDK
-475 KNGGTPSLQ
+475 KNGGTPSIQ

-496 GVNGQES
+496 VANGQES

-510 EMKEAGKLNG
+510 EMKVAGKSNG
-520 ASEGNPTAGTVR
+520 TSEGNPTPGTVR
-532 QGASEGSQT
+532 QGANEGVQT
-541 PGTVRQGASEGN
+541 PGTVRQGASEGVQT
-553 PTAGTVRQGANE
+553 PGTVRQGANE
-565 GGQTP
+565 GSQTP
-570 GTVRQGTSEGGQ
+570 GGVRQGASEG
-582 TPGTVRQGTSEGNQT
+582 VQT

-604 ASEGSQTPGTVKQ
+604 ASEGSQT
-617 GANEGGQ
+617 A
-624 TPGTVRQ
+624 GTVRQ
-631 GANEGN
+631 GANEG
-637 PTAGTVRQGTSEGSQ
+637 SQ
-652 TPGTVRQGTSEG
+652 TA
-664 SQTPGTVRQGA
+664 GTVRQGA
-675 SEGGQTSG
+675 SEGSQTSRPVPSG
-683 TVRQGTSE
+683 GSPAPMETSRPVPS
-691 GSQTSSP
+691 GSSPAPVEASRPVPSGSSP
-698 APMETPRSVPSGGS
+698 APMETPRPVPSGS
-712 PAPVET
+712 
-718 PKSVPSGGSPAPV
+718 SPAPV

-739 GSSSAPVETPRSV
+739 GSSPAPMETPRPV
-752 PSGSSSAPVETP
+752 PSGS
-764 RSVPSGGSPAPVE
+764 SPAPVE
-777 TPRSVPSGSSTAPV
+777 TPRSVPSGSS
-791 ETPRSVPSGSSSAPV
+791 
-806 ETPRSVPSGSSSAPV
+806 
-821 ETPRSVPSGGS
+821 
-832 PAPVE
+832 
-837 TPKSVP
+837 
-843 SGGSPAP
+843 PAP
-850 ADIVTVTHSSPII
+850 ADILTVTHSSPII
-863 PYESDKEVAASRGQE
+863 PYESDKEVAASRSQE
-878 TRTLGQYTTEKVK
+878 TRTLGQYTTDKVK

-904 QERINTSET
+904 QERIHNSET

-933 IVNKNKKNTDKK
+933 IVNKNKNNTDKK

>member
-1 MKDEEI
+1 
-7 LKTIEAFSDYLQV
+7 
-20 GDIVNYV
+20 
-27 LRWLGWFLIVGLSL
+27 
-41 VVDAL
+41 
-46 EGVTDAILGI
+46 
-56 KGFFNSP
+56 
-63 EIQNFVDML
+63 
-72 YPLFVVLLAIS
+72 
-83 FLYIGYMFIMNKQM
+83 
-97 NRSQIIIN
+97 
-105 IFVTLS
+105 
-111 VLCLL
+111 
-116 STGMTK
+116 
-122 VDKFTDDAIAVVKSE
+122 FTDDAIAVVKSE

-150 ITDIAVIDENKWKK
+150 ITDVAVIDQNGWKK
-164 KEDMNPKNHIPE
+164 KEDLNPKNNIPE

-182 DITEKIDKDFE
+182 DITEKIDSDFK
-193 FAKDKK
+193 FTKDKD
-199 LSDEGQKIL
+199 LSDGGQKIL
-208 KNKRVMDG
+208 QNKRVMDAL
-216 MGVASLA
+216 GVASLA

-311 LSLKLYLMG
+311 LSLKLYIMG

-366 MLVGGFALG
+366 MLVGGYALG
-375 KGIGS
+375 KGIAG
-380 LANSKP
+380 LASSKP
-386 MKSLGNMIG
+386 MKGLGNMIG
-395 KGAKGAAEGTGVAAA
+395 KGAKGAAQGTGVAAA
-410 KTASAAAMATGGVA
+410 KTASAAAMATGGMA
-424 GLISGLKKGNE
+424 GLISGLKNGNE
-435 SENKESLQDQMK
+435 SENKDSLQDQMK
-447 KADQK
+447 KAGEK
-452 KANGNDVAKNEKEKG
+452 KANGNDVANKEKG

-475 KNGGTPSLQ
+475 KNGGMPSIQ

-496 GVNGQES
+496 IANGQES

-510 EMKEAGKLNG
+510 EMKEAGKSN
-520 ASEGNPTAGTVR
+520 
-532 QGASEGSQT
+532 
-541 PGTVRQGASEGN
+541 
-553 PTAGTVRQGANE
+553 
-565 GGQTP
+565 
-570 GTVRQGTSEGGQ
+570 
-582 TPGTVRQGTSEGNQT
+582 GTSEGN
-597 PGTVRQG
+597 
-604 ASEGSQTPGTVKQ
+604 
-617 GANEGGQ
+617 
-624 TPGTVRQ
+624 
-631 GANEGN
+631 
-637 PTAGTVRQGTSEGSQ
+637 Q

-664 SQTPGTVRQGA
+664 SQTPGG
-675 SEGGQTSG
+675 
-683 TVRQGTSE
+683 VRQGTSE
-691 GSQTSSP
+691 GSQTAGTVSSGSSP
-698 APMETPRSVPSGGS
+698 ASMETSRPVPSGGSPASMETSRPVPSGGSPASMETSRPVPSGGS

-718 PKSVPSGGSPAPV
+718 SRPVPSGGSPAPV

-739 GSSSAPVETPRSV
+739 GGSPAPMETARPVS
-752 PSGSSSAPVETP
+752 SGSSPASVEASRP
-764 RSVPSGGSPAPVE
+764 VPSGGSPV
-777 TPRSVPSGSSTAPV
+777 S
-791 ETPRSVPSGSSSAPV
+791 
-806 ETPRSVPSGSSSAPV
+806 
-821 ETPRSVPSGGS
+821 
-832 PAPVE
+832 
-837 TPKSVP
+837 
-843 SGGSPAP
+843 

-863 PYESDKEVAASRGQE
+863 PYEGDKEVAASRSQE
-878 TRTLGQYTTEKVK
+878 TRTLGQYTTDKVK

>member
-7 LKTIEAFSDYLQV
+7 LKVLETFSDYLQV

-105 IFVTLS
+105 IFITLS

-199 LSDEGQKIL
+199 LSDDGQKLL

-311 LSLKLYLMG
+311 LSLKLYIMG

-326 KLNGVP
+326 KLSGVP
-332 YLIALAAFSMAVL
+332 YLIAIAAFSMAVL

-366 MLVGGFALG
+366 MLAGGIAGGFALG
-375 KGIGS
+375 KGIGA

-386 MKSLGNMIG
+386 MKGLGNMIG

-410 KTASAAAMATGGVA
+410 KTASAAAMATGGMA
-424 GLISGLKKGNE
+424 GLISGLKNGNE
-435 SENKESLQDQMK
+435 SENKDSLQDQMK
-447 KADQK
+447 KAGEK
-452 KANGNDVAKNEKEKG
+452 KANGNDLANKEKEKG

-475 KNGGTPSLQ
+475 KNGGMPSIQ
-484 EDMKKGGNENPG
+484 EDMKKGGNENPE
-496 GVNGQES
+496 VANGQES
-503 GTTSLQD
+503 GTTTLQD
-510 EMKEAGKLNG
+510 EMKEAGKSNG
-520 ASEGNPTAGTVR
+520 ASDGSQTPGGVR

-541 PGTVRQGASEGN
+541 AVTIS
-553 PTAGTVRQGANE
+553 
-565 GGQTP
+565 
-570 GTVRQGTSEGGQ
+570 
-582 TPGTVRQGTSEGNQT
+582 
-597 PGTVRQG
+597 
-604 ASEGSQTPGTVKQ
+604 
-617 GANEGGQ
+617 
-624 TPGTVRQ
+624 
-631 GANEGN
+631 
-637 PTAGTVRQGTSEGSQ
+637 
-652 TPGTVRQGTSEG
+652 
-664 SQTPGTVRQGA
+664 
-675 SEGGQTSG
+675 SG
-683 TVRQGTSE
+683 
-691 GSQTSSP
+691 SSP
-698 APMETPRSVPSGGS
+698 ASMETSRPVPSGG
-712 PAPVET
+712 
-718 PKSVPSGGSPAPV
+718 
-731 ETPRSVPS
+731 
-739 GSSSAPVETPRSV
+739 SSAPVETPRSV
-752 PSGSSSAPVETP
+752 PSEGSPVSVETSRPVPSGGSPAPVETP

-777 TPRSVPSGSSTAPV
+777 TPRP
-791 ETPRSVPSGSSSAPV
+791 
-806 ETPRSVPSGSSSAPV
+806 
-821 ETPRSVPSGGS
+821 VPSGGS
-832 PAPVE
+832 PV
-837 TPKSVP
+837 S
-843 SGGSPAP
+843 
-850 ADIVTVTHSSPII
+850 ADSVTVTHSSPII
-863 PYESDKEVAASRGQE
+863 PYESDKEVAASRSQE
-878 TRTLGQYTTEKVK
+878 TRTLGQYRTDKVK

-904 QERINTSET
+904 QERIHNSET

-933 IVNKNKKNTDKK
+933 IVNKNKNNTDKK

>member
-7 LKTIEAFSDYLQV
+7 LKVLESFSDYLQV

-150 ITDIAVIDENKWKK
+150 ITDVAVIDQNGWKK
-164 KEDMNPKNHIPE
+164 KEDLNPKNNIPE

-182 DITEKIDKDFE
+182 DITEKIDSDFK
-193 FAKDKK
+193 FTKDKD
-199 LSDEGQKIL
+199 LSDGGQKIL
-208 KNKRVMDG
+208 QNKRVMDAL
-216 MGVASLA
+216 GVASLA

-311 LSLKLYLMG
+311 LSLKLYLIG

-345 DGPAVV
+345 DGPSVV

-410 KTASAAAMATGGVA
+410 KTASAAAMATGGMA
-424 GLISGLKKGNE
+424 GLISGLKNGNE
-435 SENKESLQDQMK
+435 SENNDSLQDQMK
-447 KADQK
+447 KAGEK
-452 KANGNDVAKNEKEKG
+452 KLNGNDEANKEKEKG

-496 GVNGQES
+496 VANGQES

-510 EMKEAGKLNG
+510 EMKEAGKANG
-520 ASEGNPTAGTVR
+520 ANEGNQTPGTVR
-532 QGASEGSQT
+532 QGANEGSQT
-541 PGTVRQGASEGN
+541 PGTVRQGANEGN
-553 PTAGTVRQGANE
+553 QTPGTVRQGANE
-565 GGQTP
+565 GSQTP
-570 GTVRQGTSEGGQ
+570 GTVRQGAN
-582 TPGTVRQGTSEGNQT
+582 EGNQT

-604 ASEGSQTPGTVKQ
+604 AS
-617 GANEGGQ
+617 
-624 TPGTVRQ
+624 
-631 GANEGN
+631 
-637 PTAGTVRQGTSEGSQ
+637 
-652 TPGTVRQGTSEG
+652 
-664 SQTPGTVRQGA
+664 
-675 SEGGQTSG
+675 
-683 TVRQGTSE
+683 
-691 GSQTSSP
+691 
-698 APMETPRSVPSGGS
+698 GGS
-712 PAPVET
+712 PAPI
-718 PKSVPSGGSPAPV
+718 
-731 ETPRSVPS
+731 ETPRPASS
-739 GSSSAPVETPRSV
+739 GSSP
-752 PSGSSSAPVETP
+752 APVETP

-777 TPRSVPSGSSTAPV
+777 I
-791 ETPRSVPSGSSSAPV
+791 
-806 ETPRSVPSGSSSAPV
+806 
-821 ETPRSVPSGGS
+821 PRSVPSGGS

-837 TPKSVP
+837 TPRPASSGSSPAPVETPRPASSGSSPAPVETPRSVPSGSSPAPVETPRSVPSGSSPAPVETPRSVP
-843 SGGSPAP
+843 SGGSPES

-904 QERINTSET
+904 QERIHNSET

-933 IVNKNKKNTDKK
+933 IVNKNKNNTDKK

>member
-1 MKDEEI
+1 MVKDEEI
-7 LKTIEAFSDYLQV
+7 LKVLEEFSDYLQV

-27 LRWLGWFLIVGLSL
+27 LRWLGWFVIQGLSL
-41 VVDAL
+41 VVDGL
-46 EGVTDAILGI
+46 EGVTDSTLGI

-63 EIQNFVDML
+63 GVQEFVDML

-150 ITDIAVIDENKWKK
+150 ITDIAVIDQNKWKK
-164 KEDMNPKNHIPE
+164 KEDMNPKNNIPE

-193 FAKDKK
+193 FTKDKN
-199 LSDEGQKIL
+199 LSDDGQKIL
-208 KNKRVMDG
+208 QNKRVMDG
-216 MGVASLA
+216 QGVASLA

-249 TLLITGLTLLLVS
+249 TLLITGATLLLVS

-311 LSLKLYLMG
+311 LSLKLYIMG

-366 MLVGGFALG
+366 MLAGGLALG
-375 KGIGS
+375 KGIGA

-395 KGAKGAAEGTGVAAA
+395 KGAKGAAEGTGVAA
-410 KTASAAAMATGGVA
+410 KTAGAAAMATGGGVA

-452 KANGNDVAKNEKEKG
+452 KTQGNDVANKEKEKG
-467 NLNKEKDK
+467 NLNKEEDK
-475 KNGGTPSLQ
+475 KNGGTPSIQ
-484 EDMKKGGNENPG
+484 EDMKKEGNENPG
-496 GVNGQES
+496 VANGQES

-510 EMKEAGKLNG
+510 EMKEAGKANG
-520 ASEGNPTAGTVR
+520 ASAGNQTAGGVR
-532 QGASEGSQT
+532 QGASAGSQT
-541 PGTVRQGASEGN
+541 S
-553 PTAGTVRQGANE
+553 GTVRQGANE
-565 GGQTP
+565 G
-570 GTVRQGTSEGGQ
+570 
-582 TPGTVRQGTSEGNQT
+582 
-597 PGTVRQG
+597 
-604 ASEGSQTPGTVKQ
+604 SQTPG
-617 GANEGGQ
+617 A
-624 TPGTVRQ
+624 VRQ
-631 GANEGN
+631 G
-637 PTAGTVRQGTSEGSQ
+637 
-652 TPGTVRQGTSEG
+652 
-664 SQTPGTVRQGA
+664 
-675 SEGGQTSG
+675 
-683 TVRQGTSE
+683 
-691 GSQTSSP
+691 
-698 APMETPRSVPSGGS
+698 
-712 PAPVET
+712 
-718 PKSVPSGGSPAPV
+718 
-731 ETPRSVPS
+731 
-739 GSSSAPVETPRSV
+739 
-752 PSGSSSAPVETP
+752 
-764 RSVPSGGSPAPVE
+764 
-777 TPRSVPSGSSTAPV
+777 
-791 ETPRSVPSGSSSAPV
+791 
-806 ETPRSVPSGSSSAPV
+806 
-821 ETPRSVPSGGS
+821 
-832 PAPVE
+832 
-837 TPKSVP
+837 
-843 SGGSPAP
+843 
-850 ADIVTVTHSSPII
+850 
-863 PYESDKEVAASRGQE
+863 
-878 TRTLGQYTTEKVK
+878 
-891 NTTSSVKQKVRGV
+891 
-904 QERINTSET
+904 
-913 VQNTKRF
+913 
-920 YQMGQN
+920 
-926 TGKSWRD
+926 
-933 IVNKNKKNTDKK
+933 

>member
-199 LSDEGQKIL
+199 LSDDGQEIL

-311 LSLKLYLMG
+311 LSLKLYIMG

-326 KLNGVP
+326 KLSGVP

-345 DGPAVV
+345 DGPSVV

-366 MLVGGFALG
+366 MLAGGFALG
-375 KGIGS
+375 KGIGA
-380 LANSKP
+380 LASSKP
-386 MKSLGNMIG
+386 MKGLGNMIG

-410 KTASAAAMATGGVA
+410 KTASAAAMATGGMA
-424 GLISGLKKGNE
+424 GLISGLKNGNE
-435 SENKESLQDQMK
+435 SENKDSLQDQMK
-447 KADQK
+447 KAGEK
-452 KANGNDVAKNEKEKG
+452 KANGNDLANKEKEKG
-467 NLNKEKDK
+467 NLNKDKDK
-475 KNGGTPSLQ
+475 KNGGMPSIQ

-496 GVNGQES
+496 VANGQES

-510 EMKEAGKLNG
+510 EMKEAGKSNG
-520 ASEGNPTAGTVR
+520 TNEGNPTLGGVR
-532 QGASEGSQT
+532 QGASEGGQTPGPVRQGASEGNQT
-541 PGTVRQGASEGN
+541 PGTVRQGA
-553 PTAGTVRQGANE
+553 
-565 GGQTP
+565 
-570 GTVRQGTSEGGQ
+570 
-582 TPGTVRQGTSEGNQT
+582 SEGNQT

-604 ASEGSQTPGTVKQ
+604 ASEGSQTPG
-617 GANEGGQ
+617 
-624 TPGTVRQ
+624 PVRQ
-631 GANEGN
+631 GA
-637 PTAGTVRQGTSEGSQ
+637 SEGSQ
-652 TPGTVRQGTSEG
+652 TPGGVRQGASER
-664 SQTPGTVRQGA
+664 SQTPGTVSNG
-675 SEGGQTSG
+675 
-683 TVRQGTSE
+683 
-691 GSQTSSP
+691 SSP
-698 APMETPRSVPSGGS
+698 APVEASRPVPSGGNPAQVEASRPVPSGGSPAPVEAPRSVPSGGS
-712 PAPVET
+712 PAQVEASR
-718 PKSVPSGGSPAPV
+718 PVPSGGSPAPV
-731 ETPRSVPS
+731 ETPRP
-739 GSSSAPVETPRSV
+739 
-752 PSGSSSAPVETP
+752 
-764 RSVPSGGSPAPVE
+764 VPSGGSPA
-777 TPRSVPSGSSTAPV
+777 
-791 ETPRSVPSGSSSAPV
+791 SA
-806 ETPRSVPSGSSSAPV
+806 
-821 ETPRSVPSGGS
+821 
-832 PAPVE
+832 
-837 TPKSVP
+837 
-843 SGGSPAP
+843 
-850 ADIVTVTHSSPII
+850 DNVTVTHSSPII
-863 PYESDKEVAASRGQE
+863 PYESDKEVAASRSQE
-878 TRTLGQYTTEKVK
+878 TRTLGQYTTDKVK

-904 QERINTSET
+904 QERIHNSET

>member
-7 LKTIEAFSDYLQV
+7 LKVLESFSDYLQV

-105 IFVTLS
+105 IFITLS

-150 ITDIAVIDENKWKK
+150 ITDVAVIDQNGWKK
-164 KEDMNPKNHIPE
+164 KEDMNPKNNIPE

-182 DITEKIDKDFE
+182 DITEKIDKDFA
-193 FAKDKK
+193 FTKDKN
-199 LSDEGQKIL
+199 LSDDGQKIL
-208 KNKRVMDG
+208 QNKRVMDAL
-216 MGVASLA
+216 GVASLA

-311 LSLKLYLMG
+311 LSLKLYLIG

-366 MLVGGFALG
+366 VLVGGFALG

-452 KANGNDVAKNEKEKG
+452 KANGNDLAKKEKEKG
-467 NLNKEKDK
+467 NLNKEKGK
-475 KNGGTPSLQ
+475 KNGGTPSIQ

-496 GVNGQES
+496 GANGQET

-510 EMKEAGKLNG
+510 EMKEAGKSNGTSEGNPTAGTVRQGASEGNPTAGTVRQGTSEGNPTAGTVRQG

-541 PGTVRQGASEGN
+541 PGTVRQGASEG
-553 PTAGTVRQGANE
+553 
-565 GGQTP
+565 GQTP
-570 GTVRQGTSEGGQ
+570 
-582 TPGTVRQGTSEGNQT
+582 
-597 PGTVRQG
+597 
-604 ASEGSQTPGTVKQ
+604 
-617 GANEGGQ
+617 
-624 TPGTVRQ
+624 
-631 GANEGN
+631 
-637 PTAGTVRQGTSEGSQ
+637 GTVRQGTSEGSQ

-675 SEGGQTSG
+675 SEGGQTPGIVRQGASEG
-683 TVRQGTSE
+683 GQTPGIVRQGASEGGQTPGIVRQGTSE
-691 GSQTSSP
+691 ESQTS
-698 APMETPRSVPSGGS
+698 S

-718 PKSVPSGGSPAPV
+718 PKSVPSGSSPAPM
-731 ETPRSVPS
+731 EAPKSVPS
-739 GSSSAPVETPRSV
+739 GSSP
-752 PSGSSSAPVETP
+752 APVETP
-764 RSVPSGGSPAPVE
+764 RSVPSGGSPAPME
-777 TPRSVPSGSSTAPV
+777 A
-791 ETPRSVPSGSSSAPV
+791 
-806 ETPRSVPSGSSSAPV
+806 
-821 ETPRSVPSGGS
+821 
-832 PAPVE
+832 
-837 TPKSVP
+837 PKSVP
-843 SGGSPAP
+843 SGGSPVS

-878 TRTLGQYTTEKVK
+878 IRTLGQYTTEKVK

-904 QERINTSET
+904 QERIHNSET

-926 TGKSWRD
+926 TGKSWKD
-933 IVNKNKKNTDKK
+933 IVNKNKNKNNTDKK

>member
-7 LKTIEAFSDYLQV
+7 LKVLEEYSDYLQV

-27 LRWLGWFLIVGLSL
+27 LRWLGWFLIQGLSL

-56 KGFFNSP
+56 KGFFNST
-63 EIQNFVDML
+63 EVQEFVDML

-105 IFVTLS
+105 IFITLS

-150 ITDIAVIDENKWKK
+150 ITDVAVIDQNGWKK
-164 KEDMNPKNHIPE
+164 KEDLNPKNNIPE

-182 DITEKIDKDFE
+182 DITEKIDSDFK
-193 FAKDKK
+193 FTKDKD
-199 LSDEGQKIL
+199 LSDGGQKIL
-208 KNKRVMDG
+208 QNKRVMDAL
-216 MGVASLA
+216 GVASLA

-311 LSLKLYLMG
+311 LSLKLYLIG

-345 DGPAVV
+345 DGPSVV

-410 KTASAAAMATGGVA
+410 KTASAAAMATGGMA

-447 KADQK
+447 KAGEK
-452 KANGNDVAKNEKEKG
+452 KVNGNDEANKEKEKG

-475 KNGGTPSLQ
+475 KNSGTPSLQ
-484 EDMKKGGNENPG
+484 EDMKKGGNEKPG
-496 GVNGQES
+496 VANGQES

-510 EMKEAGKLNG
+510 EMKEAGKANG
-520 ASEGNPTAGTVR
+520 ASEGN
-532 QGASEGSQT
+532 QT
-541 PGTVRQGASEGN
+541 PGGVRQGASEGN
-553 PTAGTVRQGANE
+553 
-565 GGQTP
+565 QTP
-570 GTVRQGTSEGGQ
+570 GG
-582 TPGTVRQGTSEGNQT
+582 
-597 PGTVRQG
+597 VRQG
-604 ASEGSQTPGTVKQ
+604 ASEGNQTP
-617 GANEGGQ
+617 
-624 TPGTVRQ
+624 
-631 GANEGN
+631 
-637 PTAGTVRQGTSEGSQ
+637 
-652 TPGTVRQGTSEG
+652 
-664 SQTPGTVRQGA
+664 
-675 SEGGQTSG
+675 G

-698 APMETPRSVPSGGS
+698 APMETSRPVPSGSS
-712 PAPVET
+712 PAPVEASR
-718 PKSVPSGGSPAPV
+718 PVPSGGSPAPV
-731 ETPRSVPS
+731 ETPRFVPS
-739 GSSSAPVETPRSV
+739 GSSP
-752 PSGSSSAPVETP
+752 APVETP

-777 TPRSVPSGSSTAPV
+777 TPRSVPSGGSPAPM
-791 ETPRSVPSGSSSAPV
+791 EAPKSA
-806 ETPRSVPSGSSSAPV
+806 
-821 ETPRSVPSGGS
+821 PSGGS
-832 PAPVE
+832 PA
-837 TPKSVP
+837 S
-843 SGGSPAP
+843 

-904 QERINTSET
+904 QERIHNSEM

>member
-1 MKDEEI
+1 MVKDEEI

-27 LRWLGWFLIVGLSL
+27 FRWIGWFIIVGLSL
-41 VVDAL
+41 IVDAL

-150 ITDIAVIDENKWKK
+150 ITDIAVIDQNGWKK
-164 KEDMNPKNHIPE
+164 KEDMNPKNNIPE

-182 DITEKIDKDFE
+182 DITEKIDEDFE
-193 FAKDKK
+193 FTKDKD
-199 LSDEGQKIL
+199 LSDNGKKIL
-208 KNKRVMDG
+208 KNKRVMDAL
-216 MGVASLA
+216 GVASLA

-249 TLLITGLTLLLVS
+249 TLLITGATLLLVS

-311 LSLKLYLMG
+311 LSLKLYIMG

-366 MLVGGFALG
+366 MLAGGIAGGFALG
-375 KGIGS
+375 KGIGA

-410 KTASAAAMATGGVA
+410 KTASAAAMATGGMA

-452 KANGNDVAKNEKEKG
+452 KTQGNDVANKEKEKG
-467 NLNKEKDK
+467 DLNKEENKE
-475 KNGGTPSLQ
+475 NGGVPSIQ
-484 EDMKKGGNENPG
+484 EDMKKEGNENPG
-496 GVNGQES
+496 MANGQES

-510 EMKEAGKLNG
+510 EMKEAGKANG
-520 ASEGNPTAGTVR
+520 ASEGNPTAGTARQGASGGNPTAGTVK

-541 PGTVRQGASEGN
+541 PGTVRQG
-553 PTAGTVRQGANE
+553 
-565 GGQTP
+565 
-570 GTVRQGTSEGGQ
+570 
-582 TPGTVRQGTSEGNQT
+582 
-597 PGTVRQG
+597 
-604 ASEGSQTPGTVKQ
+604 
-617 GANEGGQ
+617 
-624 TPGTVRQ
+624 
-631 GANEGN
+631 
-637 PTAGTVRQGTSEGSQ
+637 
-652 TPGTVRQGTSEG
+652 
-664 SQTPGTVRQGA
+664 
-675 SEGGQTSG
+675 
-683 TVRQGTSE
+683 
-691 GSQTSSP
+691 
-698 APMETPRSVPSGGS
+698 
-712 PAPVET
+712 
-718 PKSVPSGGSPAPV
+718 
-731 ETPRSVPS
+731 
-739 GSSSAPVETPRSV
+739 
-752 PSGSSSAPVETP
+752 
-764 RSVPSGGSPAPVE
+764 
-777 TPRSVPSGSSTAPV
+777 
-791 ETPRSVPSGSSSAPV
+791 
-806 ETPRSVPSGSSSAPV
+806 
-821 ETPRSVPSGGS
+821 
-832 PAPVE
+832 
-837 TPKSVP
+837 
-843 SGGSPAP
+843 
-850 ADIVTVTHSSPII
+850 
-863 PYESDKEVAASRGQE
+863 
-878 TRTLGQYTTEKVK
+878 
-891 NTTSSVKQKVRGV
+891 
-904 QERINTSET
+904 
-913 VQNTKRF
+913 
-920 YQMGQN
+920 
-926 TGKSWRD
+926 
-933 IVNKNKKNTDKK
+933 

>member
-1 MKDEEI
+1 
-7 LKTIEAFSDYLQV
+7 
-20 GDIVNYV
+20 
-27 LRWLGWFLIVGLSL
+27 
-41 VVDAL
+41 
-46 EGVTDAILGI
+46 
-56 KGFFNSP
+56 
-63 EIQNFVDML
+63 
-72 YPLFVVLLAIS
+72 
-83 FLYIGYMFIMNKQM
+83 
-97 NRSQIIIN
+97 
-105 IFVTLS
+105 
-111 VLCLL
+111 
-116 STGMTK
+116 
-122 VDKFTDDAIAVVKSE
+122 
-137 QKGSLS
+137 
-143 DEIIKKN
+143 IIKKN
-150 ITDIAVIDENKWKK
+150 ITDIAVIDQNKWKK
-164 KEDMNPKNHIPE
+164 KEDMNPKNNIPE

-193 FAKDKK
+193 FTKDKN
-199 LSDEGQKIL
+199 LSDDGQKIL
-208 KNKRVMDG
+208 QNKRVMDAL
-216 MGVASLA
+216 GVASLA

-249 TLLITGLTLLLVS
+249 TLLITGATLLLVS

-311 LSLKLYLMG
+311 LSLKLYIMG

-366 MLVGGFALG
+366 MLAGGFALG
-375 KGIGS
+375 KGIGA

-386 MKSLGNMIG
+386 MKGLGNMIG

-410 KTASAAAMATGGVA
+410 KTASAAAMATGGGVA

-452 KANGNDVAKNEKEKG
+452 KTQGNDVANKEKEKG
-467 NLNKEKDK
+467 NLNKEEDK
-475 KNGGTPSLQ
+475 KNGGTPSIQ
-484 EDMKKGGNENPG
+484 EDMKKEGNENPG
-496 GVNGQES
+496 VANGQES

-510 EMKEAGKLNG
+510 EMKEAGKANG
-520 ASEGNPTAGTVR
+520 ASAGNQTAGGVR
-532 QGASEGSQT
+532 QGASAGSQT
-541 PGTVRQGASEGN
+541 PGV
-553 PTAGTVRQGANE
+553 
-565 GGQTP
+565 
-570 GTVRQGTSEGGQ
+570 
-582 TPGTVRQGTSEGNQT
+582 
-597 PGTVRQG
+597 
-604 ASEGSQTPGTVKQ
+604 
-617 GANEGGQ
+617 
-624 TPGTVRQ
+624 
-631 GANEGN
+631 
-637 PTAGTVRQGTSEGSQ
+637 
-652 TPGTVRQGTSEG
+652 VRQGTSEG

-675 SEGGQTSG
+675 SEG
-683 TVRQGTSE
+683 
-691 GSQTSSP
+691 SQTSRPASRGGSP
-698 APMETPRSVPSGGS
+698 APMETSRP
-712 PAPVET
+712 
-718 PKSVPSGGSPAPV
+718 
-731 ETPRSVPS
+731 VPS
-739 GSSSAPVETPRSV
+739 GSSSAPVEASRP
-752 PSGSSSAPVETP
+752 
-764 RSVPSGGSPAPVE
+764 VPSGGSP
-777 TPRSVPSGSSTAPV
+777 
-791 ETPRSVPSGSSSAPV
+791 
-806 ETPRSVPSGSSSAPV
+806 APV

-850 ADIVTVTHSSPII
+850 METSRPVPSGSSSAPVEASRPVPSGGSPAPVETPRSVPSGGSPAPVETPRSVPSGGSPVSADIVTVTHSSPII
-863 PYESDKEVAASRGQE
+863 PYEGDKEVAASRSQE
-878 TRTLGQYTTEKVK
+878 TRTLGQYTTDKVK

-904 QERINTSET
+904 QERIHNSET

-933 IVNKNKKNTDKK
+933 

>member
-7 LKTIEAFSDYLQV
+7 LKVLETFSDYLQV

-105 IFVTLS
+105 IFITLS

-150 ITDIAVIDENKWKK
+150 ITDVAVIDQNGWKK

-182 DITEKIDKDFE
+182 DITEKIDSDFE
-193 FAKDKK
+193 FAKDKE
-199 LSDEGQKIL
+199 LSEGGQDIL

-311 LSLKLYLMG
+311 LSLKLYIMG

-366 MLVGGFALG
+366 MLVGGYALG
-375 KGIGS
+375 KGIAG
-380 LANSKP
+380 LASSKP
-386 MKSLGNMIG
+386 MKGLGNMIG
-395 KGAKGAAEGTGVAAA
+395 KGAKGAAQGTGVAAA
-410 KTASAAAMATGGVA
+410 KTASAAAMATGGMA
-424 GLISGLKKGNE
+424 GLISGLKNGNE
-435 SENKESLQDQMK
+435 SENKDSLQDQMK
-447 KADQK
+447 KAGEK
-452 KANGNDVAKNEKEKG
+452 KANGNDVANKEKDKG

-475 KNGGTPSLQ
+475 KNGGTPSIQ
-484 EDMKKGGNENPG
+484 EDMKKGGNENSG
-496 GVNGQES
+496 IANGQES

-510 EMKEAGKLNG
+510 EMKEAGKSNG
-520 ASEGNPTAGTVR
+520 ASEGSQTPGGVRQGASEGSQTPGGVRQGASEGGQTPGGVRQGASEGGQTPGGVR

-541 PGTVRQGASEGN
+541 PGTVSSGGSPAPMETPRSVPSGGSPAPVEASRPVPSGSN
-553 PTAGTVRQGANE
+553 PAPVEVSRPVPS
-565 GGQTP
+565 GGSP
-570 GTVRQGTSEGGQ
+570 APVEVSRPVS
-582 TPGTVRQGTSEGNQT
+582 
-597 PGTVRQG
+597 
-604 ASEGSQTPGTVKQ
+604 
-617 GANEGGQ
+617 
-624 TPGTVRQ
+624 
-631 GANEGN
+631 
-637 PTAGTVRQGTSEGSQ
+637 
-652 TPGTVRQGTSEG
+652 
-664 SQTPGTVRQGA
+664 
-675 SEGGQTSG
+675 SG
-683 TVRQGTSE
+683 
-691 GSQTSSP
+691 SSP

-718 PKSVPSGGSPAPV
+718 P
-731 ETPRSVPS
+731 
-739 GSSSAPVETPRSV
+739 
-752 PSGSSSAPVETP
+752 
-764 RSVPSGGSPAPVE
+764 RSVPSGGSPV
-777 TPRSVPSGSSTAPV
+777 
-791 ETPRSVPSGSSSAPV
+791 SAD
-806 ETPRSVPSGSSSAPV
+806 S
-821 ETPRSVPSGGS
+821 
-832 PAPVE
+832 
-837 TPKSVP
+837 
-843 SGGSPAP
+843 
-850 ADIVTVTHSSPII
+850 VTVTHSSPII
-863 PYESDKEVAASRGQE
+863 PYESDKEVAASRSQE
-878 TRTLGQYTTEKVK
+878 TRTLGQYTTDKVK

-904 QERINTSET
+904 QERIHNSET

-933 IVNKNKKNTDKK
+933 IVNKNKNNTDKK

>member
-7 LKTIEAFSDYLQV
+7 LKVLETFSDYLQV

-105 IFVTLS
+105 IFITLS

-150 ITDIAVIDENKWKK
+150 ITDIAVIDQNGWKK
-164 KEDMNPKNHIPE
+164 KEDLNPKNNIPE

-182 DITEKIDKDFE
+182 DITEKIDSDFK
-193 FAKDKK
+193 FTKDKD
-199 LSDEGQKIL
+199 LSDGGQKIL
-208 KNKRVMDG
+208 QNKRVMDAL
-216 MGVASLA
+216 GVASLA

-276 LLANILAP
+276 LLANLLAP

-311 LSLKLYLMG
+311 LSLKLYLIG
-320 TAFLHD
+320 TGFVHD

-452 KANGNDVAKNEKEKG
+452 KANGNDLAKKEKEKG

-475 KNGGTPSLQ
+475 KNGGTPSIQ
-484 EDMKKGGNENPG
+484 EDMKKGGNETPG
-496 GVNGQES
+496 VANGQES

-510 EMKEAGKLNG
+510 EMKEAGKSNG
-520 ASEGNPTAGTVR
+520 ASEGVQTPETVRQGANEGNQTSGTVRQGANEGVQTPGTVRQGANEGVQTPGTVRQGANEGVQTPGTVRQGANEGSQTPGTVRQGANEGSQTPGTVRQGANEGNQTPGTVRQGANEGNQTPGTVR

-541 PGTVRQGASEGN
+541 PGTVRQGASEG
-553 PTAGTVRQGANE
+553 
-565 GGQTP
+565 
-570 GTVRQGTSEGGQ
+570 
-582 TPGTVRQGTSEGNQT
+582 
-597 PGTVRQG
+597 
-604 ASEGSQTPGTVKQ
+604 
-617 GANEGGQ
+617 
-624 TPGTVRQ
+624 
-631 GANEGN
+631 
-637 PTAGTVRQGTSEGSQ
+637 
-652 TPGTVRQGTSEG
+652 
-664 SQTPGTVRQGA
+664 
-675 SEGGQTSG
+675 
-683 TVRQGTSE
+683 
-691 GSQTSSP
+691 SQTSSP
-698 APMETPRSVPSGGS
+698 APMETSRPVPSGSSLAPVEAPRSVPSGSS
-712 PAPVET
+712 PAPVEA
-718 PKSVPSGGSPAPV
+718 PRSIPSGSSPAPV

-739 GSSSAPVETPRSV
+739 GSSPAPVETPRSV
-752 PSGSSSAPVETP
+752 PSGSSPAPVETPRSVPSGSSPAPVETP
-764 RSVPSGGSPAPVE
+764 RSVPSGGSPAPM
-777 TPRSVPSGSSTAPV
+777 
-791 ETPRSVPSGSSSAPV
+791 
-806 ETPRSVPSGSSSAPV
+806 
-821 ETPRSVPSGGS
+821 
-832 PAPVE
+832 E

-843 SGGSPAP
+843 SGSSPVS

-863 PYESDKEVAASRGQE
+863 PYESDKEVAASRSQE

>member
-7 LKTIEAFSDYLQV
+7 LKVLESFSDYLQV

-105 IFVTLS
+105 IFITLS

-150 ITDIAVIDENKWKK
+150 ITDVAVIDQNGWKK
-164 KEDMNPKNHIPE
+164 KEDMNPKNNIPE
-176 KNIRQI
+176 KSIRQI

-193 FAKDKK
+193 FAKDKE
-199 LSDEGQKIL
+199 LSEGGQDIL
-208 KNKRVMDG
+208 KYKRVMDG

-268 FYELAFNY
+268 FYELSFNY

-311 LSLKLYLMG
+311 LSLKLYLIG

-345 DGPAVV
+345 DGPAAV

-452 KANGNDVAKNEKEKG
+452 KANGNDLAKNEKEKG

-475 KNGGTPSLQ
+475 KNGGTPSIQ

-496 GVNGQES
+496 GANGQES

-510 EMKEAGKLNG
+510 EMKEAGKSN
-520 ASEGNPTAGTVR
+520 
-532 QGASEGSQT
+532 
-541 PGTVRQGASEGN
+541 
-553 PTAGTVRQGANE
+553 
-565 GGQTP
+565 
-570 GTVRQGTSEGGQ
+570 GTSEGNQ
-582 TPGTVRQGTSEGNQT
+582 TSGTVRQGTSEGNQT
-597 PGTVRQG
+597 SGTVRQG
-604 ASEGSQTPGTVKQ
+604 ASEGIQTPG
-617 GANEGGQ
+617 G
-624 TPGTVRQ
+624 VRQ

-637 PTAGTVRQGTSEGSQ
+637 QTPGGVRQGANEGNQ

-664 SQTPGTVRQGA
+664 SQTSRPVP
-675 SEGGQTSG
+675 SG
-683 TVRQGTSE
+683 
-691 GSQTSSP
+691 SSP
-698 APMETPRSVPSGGS
+698 APVEASRPVPSGSSPAPVEASRPVPSGGS
-712 PAPVET
+712 PAPVEA
-718 PKSVPSGGSPAPV
+718 PRSVPSGGSPAPV

-752 PSGSSSAPVETP
+752 PNGGSSAPVETP

-777 TPRSVPSGSSTAPV
+777 TPRSVPSGGSPAPV
-791 ETPRSVPSGSSSAPV
+791 ETPRSVPSGGSPAPMETPRSVPSGGSPAPMEAPRSVPSGGSSAPVETPRSVPNGGSSAPV
-806 ETPRSVPSGSSSAPV
+806 ETPRSVPSGGSSAPV

-837 TPKSVP
+837 TPRSAP
-843 SGGSPAP
+843 SGSSPVS

-863 PYESDKEVAASRGQE
+863 PYESDKEVAASSSKE
-878 TRTLGQYTTEKVK
+878 TRTLGQYTTDKVK
-891 NTTSSVKQKVRGV
+891 HTTSSVKQKVRGV

-933 IVNKNKKNTDKK
+933 IVSKNKKNTDKK

>member
-7 LKTIEAFSDYLQV
+7 LKVLEEFSDYLQV

-27 LRWLGWFLIVGLSL
+27 LRWLGWFLIQGLSL

-56 KGFFNSP
+56 KGFFNST
-63 EIQNFVDML
+63 EVQEFVDML
-72 YPLFVVLLAIS
+72 YPLFVVLLAMS

-105 IFVTLS
+105 IFITLS

-122 VDKFTDDAIAVVKSE
+122 VDKFTDDAIAVVKSG

-150 ITDIAVIDENKWKK
+150 ITDIAVIDQNKWKK
-164 KEDMNPKNHIPE
+164 KEDMNPKNNIPE

-193 FAKDKK
+193 FTKDKS
-199 LSDEGQKIL
+199 LSDDGQKIL
-208 KNKRVMDG
+208 QNKRVMDG
-216 MGVASLA
+216 QGIASLA

-295 VLSNILNIFIA
+295 VLSNILNIFVA

-311 LSLKLYLMG
+311 LSLKLYIMG

-345 DGPAVV
+345 DGPSVV

-366 MLVGGFALG
+366 MLAGGFALG
-375 KGIGS
+375 KGIGA
-380 LANSKP
+380 LASSKP
-386 MKSLGNMIG
+386 MKGLGNMIG

-410 KTASAAAMATGGVA
+410 KTASAAAMATGGMA
-424 GLISGLKKGNE
+424 GLISGLKNGNE
-435 SENKESLQDQMK
+435 SENKDSLQDQMK
-447 KADQK
+447 KAGEK
-452 KANGNDVAKNEKEKG
+452 KANGNDVANKEKG

-475 KNGGTPSLQ
+475 KNGGTPSIQ
-484 EDMKKGGNENPG
+484 EDMKKGGNETPG
-496 GVNGQES
+496 VANGQES

-510 EMKEAGKLNG
+510 EMKEAGKSNG
-520 ASEGNPTAGTVR
+520 TSEGNQIPGGVR

-541 PGTVRQGASEGN
+541 PGTVRQGASEGSQT
-553 PTAGTVRQGANE
+553 PGGVRQGASE
-565 GGQTP
+565 GSQTP
-570 GTVRQGTSEGGQ
+570 GG
-582 TPGTVRQGTSEGNQT
+582 VRQGTSEGNQT
-597 PGTVRQG
+597 PGTVKQGTSEGNQIPGGVRQG
-604 ASEGSQTPGTVKQ
+604 ASEGSQTPG
-617 GANEGGQ
+617 G
-624 TPGTVRQ
+624 VRQ
-631 GANEGN
+631 GASEGSQT
-637 PTAGTVRQGTSEGSQ
+637 PGGVRQGVSEGSQ
-652 TPGTVRQGTSEG
+652 TPGTVRQGTNEG
-664 SQTPGTVRQGA
+664 SQTPGGVRQGANEGVQTQGTVRQGA
-675 SEGGQTSG
+675 SEG
-683 TVRQGTSE
+683 
-691 GSQTSSP
+691 SQTPSTASS
-698 APMETPRSVPSGGS
+698 GS
-712 PAPVET
+712 
-718 PKSVPSGGSPAPV
+718 SPAPV

-739 GSSSAPVETPRSV
+739 GSSPAPVETSRPV
-752 PSGSSSAPVETP
+752 PSGSSPAPVETSRP
-764 RSVPSGGSPAPVE
+764 VPSGSSPAPVE
-777 TPRSVPSGSSTAPV
+777 TPRSVPSGSS
-791 ETPRSVPSGSSSAPV
+791 
-806 ETPRSVPSGSSSAPV
+806 
-821 ETPRSVPSGGS
+821 

-843 SGGSPAP
+843 SGSSPAS

-863 PYESDKEVAASRGQE
+863 PYESDREVAASRSQE

>member
-7 LKTIEAFSDYLQV
+7 LKVLESFSDYLQV

-105 IFVTLS
+105 IFITLS

-137 QKGSLS
+137 QTGSLS

-150 ITDIAVIDENKWKK
+150 ITDVAVIDQNGWKK
-164 KEDMNPKNHIPE
+164 KEDMNPKNNIPE

-182 DITEKIDKDFE
+182 DITEKIDEDFE
-193 FAKDKK
+193 FTKDKD
-199 LSDEGQKIL
+199 LSDNGKKIL
-208 KNKRVMDG
+208 KNKRVMDAL
-216 MGVASLA
+216 GVASLA

-366 MLVGGFALG
+366 MLVGGFVLG

-452 KANGNDVAKNEKEKG
+452 KANGNDLAKNEKEKG

-475 KNGGTPSLQ
+475 KNGGTPSIQ

-496 GVNGQES
+496 GTNGQES

-510 EMKEAGKLNG
+510 EMKEAGKSNG
-520 ASEGNPTAGTVR
+520 AIEGNPTVGTVR

-541 PGTVRQGASEGN
+541 PGTVRQGVS
-553 PTAGTVRQGANE
+553 E

-570 GTVRQGTSEGGQ
+570 GTVRQGASEGGQ
-582 TPGTVRQGTSEGNQT
+582 TPGTVRQGTSEGSQT

-604 ASEGSQTPGTVKQ
+604 VS
-617 GANEGGQ
+617 EGGQ
-624 TPGTVRQ
+624 TP
-631 GANEGN
+631 
-637 PTAGTVRQGTSEGSQ
+637 GTVRQGTSEGSQ

-675 SEGGQTSG
+675 SEGGQTPG
-683 TVRQGTSE
+683 IVRQGTSE

-698 APMETPRSVPSGGS
+698 APMETSRSVPSGSS
-712 PAPVET
+712 PAPM
-718 PKSVPSGGSPAPV
+718 

-739 GSSSAPVETPRSV
+739 GSSPASVETPRSV
-752 PSGSSSAPVETP
+752 PSGGSPAPVETP

-777 TPRSVPSGSSTAPV
+777 TPRSVPSGGSPAPV
-791 ETPRSVPSGSSSAPV
+791 ETPKSVPNGGSPAPV
-806 ETPRSVPSGSSSAPV
+806 ETPKSVPN
-821 ETPRSVPSGGS
+821 GGS
-832 PAPVE
+832 LAPVE

-850 ADIVTVTHSSPII
+850 MEVPKSVPSGSSPVSADIVTVTHSSPII

-904 QERINTSET
+904 QERIHNSET

-933 IVNKNKKNTDKK
+933 IVNKNKNKNNTDKK

>member
-72 YPLFVVLLAIS
+72 YPLFIVLLAIS

-199 LSDEGQKIL
+199 LSDDGQEIL

-452 KANGNDVAKNEKEKG
+452 KANGNDLAKNEKEKG

-475 KNGGTPSLQ
+475 KNGGTPSIQ

-496 GVNGQES
+496 GANGQES

-510 EMKEAGKLNG
+510 EMKEAGKSNG
-520 ASEGNPTAGTVR
+520 TSEGN
-532 QGASEGSQT
+532 Q
-541 PGTVRQGASEGN
+541 
-553 PTAGTVRQGANE
+553 TAGTVRQGANE
-565 GGQTP
+565 G
-570 GTVRQGTSEGGQ
+570 
-582 TPGTVRQGTSEGNQT
+582 
-597 PGTVRQG
+597 
-604 ASEGSQTPGTVKQ
+604 SQTP
-617 GANEGGQ
+617 E
-624 TPGTVRQ
+624 
-631 GANEGN
+631 
-637 PTAGTVRQGTSEGSQ
+637 
-652 TPGTVRQGTSEG
+652 
-664 SQTPGTVRQGA
+664 
-675 SEGGQTSG
+675 

-698 APMETPRSVPSGGS
+698 APVEASRPVPSGSSPAPVEASRPVPSGSSPAPVEASRPVPSGSSPAPVEASRPVPSGGS
-712 PAPVET
+712 PAPVE
-718 PKSVPSGGSPAPV
+718 A
-731 ETPRSVPS
+731 PRSVPS
-739 GSSSAPVETPRSV
+739 GSSPAPVEASRPVPSGSSPAPVEASRPVPSGSSPAPVEAPRSV
-752 PSGSSSAPVETP
+752 PSGSSPAPVEAPRSVPSGSSPAPVETP

-777 TPRSVPSGSSTAPV
+777 TPRSVPSGGSPAPM
-791 ETPRSVPSGSSSAPV
+791 EAPKSAPSGSSPV
-806 ETPRSVPSGSSSAPV
+806 S
-821 ETPRSVPSGGS
+821 
-832 PAPVE
+832 
-837 TPKSVP
+837 
-843 SGGSPAP
+843 

-863 PYESDKEVAASRGQE
+863 PYESDKEVAASRSQE

-904 QERINTSET
+904 QERIHNSET

-933 IVNKNKKNTDKK
+933 IVNKNKNNTDKK

>member
-7 LKTIEAFSDYLQV
+7 LKILETFSDYLQV

-150 ITDIAVIDENKWKK
+150 ITDVAVIDQNGWKK
-164 KEDMNPKNHIPE
+164 KEDMNPKNNIPE

-182 DITEKIDKDFE
+182 DITEKIDSDFK
-193 FAKDKK
+193 FTKDKD
-199 LSDEGQKIL
+199 LSDGGQKIL
-208 KNKRVMDG
+208 QNKRVMDAL
-216 MGVASLA
+216 GVASLA

-249 TLLITGLTLLLVS
+249 TLLITGATLLLVS

-311 LSLKLYLMG
+311 LSLKLYIMG

-366 MLVGGFALG
+366 MLAGGFALG
-375 KGIGS
+375 KGIGG

-386 MKSLGNMIG
+386 MKGLGNMIG
-395 KGAKGAAEGTGVAAA
+395 IGAKGAAQGTGVVAA
-410 KTASAAAMATGGVA
+410 KTASAAATTASAAVMATGGMA
-424 GLISGLKKGNE
+424 GIISGLKKGNE
-435 SENKESLQDQMK
+435 SEKKESLQDQIK

-452 KANGNDVAKNEKEKG
+452 KANGNDLANKEKEKG
-467 NLNKEKDK
+467 NLNKEEDK
-475 KNGGTPSLQ
+475 KNGGTPSIQ
-484 EDMKKGGNENPG
+484 EDMKKEGNENPE
-496 GVNGQES
+496 VASGQEP

-510 EMKEAGKLNG
+510 EIKEAGKVSG
-520 ASEGNPTAGTVR
+520 ASEGNQAAGGVRQGASEGSQTPGGVR

-541 PGTVRQGASEGN
+541 PGTVRQGASEGSQT
-553 PTAGTVRQGANE
+553 PGGVRQGA
-565 GGQTP
+565 
-570 GTVRQGTSEGGQ
+570 
-582 TPGTVRQGTSEGNQT
+582 
-597 PGTVRQG
+597 
-604 ASEGSQTPGTVKQ
+604 
-617 GANEGGQ
+617 
-624 TPGTVRQ
+624 
-631 GANEGN
+631 
-637 PTAGTVRQGTSEGSQ
+637 SEGSQ

-664 SQTPGTVRQGA
+664 NPTAGAVRQGASEGSQTPGGVRQGVSEGSQTPGTVRQGV
-675 SEGGQTSG
+675 SEGNQTSRPVSSG
-683 TVRQGTSE
+683 GSPAPMETSRPAP
-691 GSQTSSP
+691 GGSSP
-698 APMETPRSVPSGGS
+698 APMETSRPAPGGSSPAPMETSRPVSSGSSPAPMETSRPVPSGGS
-712 PAPVET
+712 PAPMET
-718 PKSVPSGGSPAPV
+718 SRPVPGGSSPAPMETSRPVPGGSSPAPV
-731 ETPRSVPS
+731 ETSRPVSSGSSPAPMETSRPVPS
-739 GSSSAPVETPRSV
+739 GS
-752 PSGSSSAPVETP
+752 
-764 RSVPSGGSPAPVE
+764 SPAPVE
-777 TPRSVPSGSSTAPV
+777 TSRPAPSGS
-791 ETPRSVPSGSSSAPV
+791 
-806 ETPRSVPSGSSSAPV
+806 
-821 ETPRSVPSGGS
+821 S

-837 TPKSVP
+837 
-843 SGGSPAP
+843 
-850 ADIVTVTHSSPII
+850 
-863 PYESDKEVAASRGQE
+863 
-878 TRTLGQYTTEKVK
+878 
-891 NTTSSVKQKVRGV
+891 
-904 QERINTSET
+904 
-913 VQNTKRF
+913 
-920 YQMGQN
+920 
-926 TGKSWRD
+926 
-933 IVNKNKKNTDKK
+933 

>member
-7 LKTIEAFSDYLQV
+7 LKVLESFSDYLQV

-105 IFVTLS
+105 IFITLS

-150 ITDIAVIDENKWKK
+150 ITDVAVIDQNGWKK
-164 KEDMNPKNHIPE
+164 KEDMNPKNNIPE

-182 DITEKIDKDFE
+182 DITEKIDKDFA
-193 FAKDKK
+193 FTKDKN
-199 LSDEGQKIL
+199 LSDDGQKIL
-208 KNKRVMDG
+208 QNKRVMDAL
-216 MGVASLA
+216 GVASLA

-295 VLSNILNIFIA
+295 VLSNILNIFVA

-311 LSLKLYLMG
+311 LSLKLYIMG
-320 TAFLHD
+320 TTFLHD

-366 MLVGGFALG
+366 MLVGGYALG
-375 KGIGS
+375 KGIAG
-380 LANSKP
+380 LASSKP
-386 MKSLGNMIG
+386 MKGLGNMIG

-410 KTASAAAMATGGVA
+410 KTASAAAMATGGMA
-424 GLISGLKKGNE
+424 GLISGLKNGNE
-435 SENKESLQDQMK
+435 SENKDSLQDQMK
-447 KADQK
+447 KAGEK
-452 KANGNDVAKNEKEKG
+452 KANGKDVANKEKEKG

-475 KNGGTPSLQ
+475 KNGGMPSIQ

-496 GVNGQES
+496 VANGQES

-510 EMKEAGKLNG
+510 EMKEAGKSNGTNEGNPTPGGVRQG
-520 ASEGNPTAGTVR
+520 ASEGGQTPGTVRQGANEGSQTVGPVR

-541 PGTVRQGASEGN
+541 PGTVRQGASEGS
-553 PTAGTVRQGANE
+553 
-565 GGQTP
+565 QTP
-570 GTVRQGTSEGGQ
+570 G
-582 TPGTVRQGTSEGNQT
+582 P
-597 PGTVRQG
+597 VRQG
-604 ASEGSQTPGTVKQ
+604 ASERSQTPGTVSN
-617 GANEGGQ
+617 G
-624 TPGTVRQ
+624 
-631 GANEGN
+631 
-637 PTAGTVRQGTSEGSQ
+637 
-652 TPGTVRQGTSEG
+652 
-664 SQTPGTVRQGA
+664 
-675 SEGGQTSG
+675 
-683 TVRQGTSE
+683 
-691 GSQTSSP
+691 SSP
-698 APMETPRSVPSGGS
+698 APVEASRPVPSGGNPAPVEASRPVPSGGNPAPVETPRPVPSEGSPAPVEASRPVSSGGS
-712 PAPVET
+712 PAPVEASR
-718 PKSVPSGGSPAPV
+718 PVSSGGSPAPV
-731 ETPRSVPS
+731 EASRPVPSGSSPAPVETSRSVPS
-739 GSSSAPVETPRSV
+739 GSS
-752 PSGSSSAPVETP
+752 
-764 RSVPSGGSPAPVE
+764 
-777 TPRSVPSGSSTAPV
+777 
-791 ETPRSVPSGSSSAPV
+791 
-806 ETPRSVPSGSSSAPV
+806 
-821 ETPRSVPSGGS
+821 
-832 PAPVE
+832 
-837 TPKSVP
+837 
-843 SGGSPAP
+843 PAP
-850 ADIVTVTHSSPII
+850 ADTAMVTHSSPII
-863 PYESDKEVAASRGQE
+863 PYESDKEVAASRSQE
-878 TRTLGQYTTEKVK
+878 TRTLGQYATDTVK
-891 NTTSSVKQKVRGV
+891 KGYNSTTSSVKQTVRGV
-904 QERINTSET
+904 QERINNSDT

>member
-56 KGFFNSP
+56 KVFFNSP

-150 ITDIAVIDENKWKK
+150 ITDIAVIDQNGWKK
-164 KEDMNPKNHIPE
+164 KEDMNPKNNIPE

-182 DITEKIDKDFE
+182 DITEKIDKDFA
-193 FAKDKK
+193 FTKDKN
-199 LSDEGQKIL
+199 LSDDGQKIL
-208 KNKRVMDG
+208 QNKRVMDAL
-216 MGVASLA
+216 GVASLA

-249 TLLITGLTLLLVS
+249 TLLITGATLLLVS

-311 LSLKLYLMG
+311 LSLKLYIMG

-366 MLVGGFALG
+366 MLAGGIAGGFALG
-375 KGIGS
+375 KGIGA

-410 KTASAAAMATGGVA
+410 KTASAAAMATGGMA

-452 KANGNDVAKNEKEKG
+452 KANGKDLAKNEKEKG
-467 NLNKEKDK
+467 NLNKEEDK
-475 KNGGTPSLQ
+475 KNVGTPSIQ

-496 GVNGQES
+496 VANGQES

-510 EMKEAGKLNG
+510 EMKEAGKANG
-520 ASEGNPTAGTVR
+520 ASEGSQTAGAVRQGASEGSQTAGAVRQGASEGSQTAGAVRQGASEGSQTAGAVRQGTKEGNPTAGAVRQGANEGSQTPGTIRQGASEGSQIPGGVRQGASEGSQIPGGVR

-541 PGTVRQGASEGN
+541 PGTVRQGTN
-553 PTAGTVRQGANE
+553 
-565 GGQTP
+565 
-570 GTVRQGTSEGGQ
+570 
-582 TPGTVRQGTSEGNQT
+582 
-597 PGTVRQG
+597 
-604 ASEGSQTPGTVKQ
+604 
-617 GANEGGQ
+617 
-624 TPGTVRQ
+624 
-631 GANEGN
+631 
-637 PTAGTVRQGTSEGSQ
+637 EGSQ
-652 TPGTVRQGTSEG
+652 TPGTVRQGINEG
-664 SQTPGTVRQGA
+664 S
-675 SEGGQTSG
+675 QTSG

-691 GSQTSSP
+691 GSQTAGAVRQGASEGNQTSRPIPGESSP
-698 APMETPRSVPSGGS
+698 APVEASRPVPSGGS
-712 PAPVET
+712 PAPMET
-718 PKSVPSGGSPAPV
+718 SRP
-731 ETPRSVPS
+731 VPS
-739 GSSSAPVETPRSV
+739 GS
-752 PSGSSSAPVETP
+752 
-764 RSVPSGGSPAPVE
+764 
-777 TPRSVPSGSSTAPV
+777 
-791 ETPRSVPSGSSSAPV
+791 
-806 ETPRSVPSGSSSAPV
+806 
-821 ETPRSVPSGGS
+821 
-832 PAPVE
+832 
-837 TPKSVP
+837 
-843 SGGSPAP
+843 
-850 ADIVTVTHSSPII
+850 
-863 PYESDKEVAASRGQE
+863 
-878 TRTLGQYTTEKVK
+878 
-891 NTTSSVKQKVRGV
+891 
-904 QERINTSET
+904 
-913 VQNTKRF
+913 
-920 YQMGQN
+920 
-926 TGKSWRD
+926 
-933 IVNKNKKNTDKK
+933 

>member
-63 EIQNFVDML
+63 EIQKFVDML

-105 IFVTLS
+105 IFITLS

-150 ITDIAVIDENKWKK
+150 ITDVAVIDQNGWKK
-164 KEDMNPKNHIPE
+164 KEDMNPKNNIPE

-193 FAKDKK
+193 FAKDKE
-199 LSDEGQKIL
+199 LSEGGQDIL
-208 KNKRVMDG
+208 KYKRVMDG
-216 MGVASLA
+216 TGVASLA

-311 LSLKLYLMG
+311 LSLKLYIMG

-326 KLNGVP
+326 KLSGVP

-366 MLVGGFALG
+366 MLAGGIAGDFALG
-375 KGIGS
+375 KGIGA

-386 MKSLGNMIG
+386 MKGLGNMIG

-410 KTASAAAMATGGVA
+410 KTASAAAMATGGMA
-424 GLISGLKKGNE
+424 GLISGLKNGNE
-435 SENKESLQDQMK
+435 SENKDSLQDQMK
-447 KADQK
+447 KAGEK
-452 KANGNDVAKNEKEKG
+452 KVNGKDVAKNEKEKG

-475 KNGGTPSLQ
+475 KNGGTPSIQ

-496 GVNGQES
+496 VANGQES

-510 EMKEAGKLNG
+510 EMKEAGKSNG
-520 ASEGNPTAGTVR
+520 TSEGSQAPGTVR

-541 PGTVRQGASEGN
+541 PGTVRQGASEG
-553 PTAGTVRQGANE
+553 
-565 GGQTP
+565 
-570 GTVRQGTSEGGQ
+570 
-582 TPGTVRQGTSEGNQT
+582 
-597 PGTVRQG
+597 
-604 ASEGSQTPGTVKQ
+604 
-617 GANEGGQ
+617 
-624 TPGTVRQ
+624 
-631 GANEGN
+631 
-637 PTAGTVRQGTSEGSQ
+637 
-652 TPGTVRQGTSEG
+652 
-664 SQTPGTVRQGA
+664 
-675 SEGGQTSG
+675 
-683 TVRQGTSE
+683 
-691 GSQTSSP
+691 
-698 APMETPRSVPSGGS
+698 
-712 PAPVET
+712 
-718 PKSVPSGGSPAPV
+718 
-731 ETPRSVPS
+731 
-739 GSSSAPVETPRSV
+739 
-752 PSGSSSAPVETP
+752 
-764 RSVPSGGSPAPVE
+764 
-777 TPRSVPSGSSTAPV
+777 
-791 ETPRSVPSGSSSAPV
+791 
-806 ETPRSVPSGSSSAPV
+806 
-821 ETPRSVPSGGS
+821 
-832 PAPVE
+832 
-837 TPKSVP
+837 
-843 SGGSPAP
+843 
-850 ADIVTVTHSSPII
+850 
-863 PYESDKEVAASRGQE
+863 
-878 TRTLGQYTTEKVK
+878 
-891 NTTSSVKQKVRGV
+891 
-904 QERINTSET
+904 
-913 VQNTKRF
+913 
-920 YQMGQN
+920 
-926 TGKSWRD
+926 
-933 IVNKNKKNTDKK
+933 

>member
-7 LKTIEAFSDYLQV
+7 LKVLESFSDYLQV

-105 IFVTLS
+105 IFITLS

-150 ITDIAVIDENKWKK
+150 ITDVAVIDQNGWKK
-164 KEDMNPKNHIPE
+164 KEDMNPKNNIPE

-182 DITEKIDKDFE
+182 DITEKIDKDFA
-193 FAKDKK
+193 FTKDKN
-199 LSDEGQKIL
+199 LSDDGQKIL
-208 KNKRVMDG
+208 QNKRVMDAL
-216 MGVASLA
+216 GVASLA

-268 FYELAFNY
+268 FYELSFNY

-311 LSLKLYLMG
+311 LSLKLYLIG

-345 DGPAVV
+345 DGPAAV

-452 KANGNDVAKNEKEKG
+452 KANGNDLAKNEKEKG

-475 KNGGTPSLQ
+475 KNGGTPSIQ
-484 EDMKKGGNENPG
+484 EDMKKGGYENPG
-496 GVNGQES
+496 G
-503 GTTSLQD
+503 
-510 EMKEAGKLNG
+510 
-520 ASEGNPTAGTVR
+520 
-532 QGASEGSQT
+532 
-541 PGTVRQGASEGN
+541 
-553 PTAGTVRQGANE
+553 AN
-565 GGQTP
+565 
-570 GTVRQGTSEGGQ
+570 
-582 TPGTVRQGTSEGNQT
+582 
-597 PGTVRQG
+597 
-604 ASEGSQTPGTVKQ
+604 
-617 GANEGGQ
+617 
-624 TPGTVRQ
+624 
-631 GANEGN
+631 
-637 PTAGTVRQGTSEGSQ
+637 
-652 TPGTVRQGTSEG
+652 EG

-675 SEGGQTSG
+675 SEGGQTPGTVRQGASKGGQTPG

-691 GSQTSSP
+691 GSQTPGSVRQGTSGGSP
-698 APMETPRSVPSGGS
+698 APIETPRPASSGGSPAPVETLRSVPSGGS
-712 PAPVET
+712 PAPIET
-718 PKSVPSGGSPAPV
+718 PRPASSGSSPAPV

-739 GSSSAPVETPRSV
+739 GSSPAPVETPRSV
-752 PSGSSSAPVETP
+752 PSGSSPAPVETP
-764 RSVPSGGSPAPVE
+764 RSVPSGGSPAPI
-777 TPRSVPSGSSTAPV
+777 
-791 ETPRSVPSGSSSAPV
+791 
-806 ETPRSVPSGSSSAPV
+806 

-832 PAPVE
+832 PAPIE

-843 SGGSPAP
+843 SGGSPAS

-891 NTTSSVKQKVRGV
+891 HTTSSVKQKVRGV
-904 QERINTSET
+904 QERIHNSET

-926 TGKSWRD
+926 TSKSWRD
-933 IVNKNKKNTDKK
+933 IVNKNKNNTDKK

>member
-7 LKTIEAFSDYLQV
+7 LKVLETFSDYLQV

-105 IFVTLS
+105 IFITLS

-150 ITDIAVIDENKWKK
+150 ITDIAVLDQNGWKK
-164 KEDMNPKNHIPE
+164 KEDLNPKNNIPE
-176 KNIRQI
+176 KSIRQI

-193 FAKDKK
+193 FAKDKE
-199 LSDEGQKIL
+199 LSEGGQDIL

-249 TLLITGLTLLLVS
+249 TLLITGATLLLVS

-295 VLSNILNIFIA
+295 VLSNILNIFVA

-311 LSLKLYLMG
+311 LSLKLYIMG
-320 TAFLHD
+320 TTFLHD

-366 MLVGGFALG
+366 MLAGGFALG
-375 KGIGS
+375 KGIGG

-386 MKSLGNMIG
+386 MKGLGNMIG

-410 KTASAAAMATGGVA
+410 KTASAAAMATGGMA
-424 GLISGLKKGNE
+424 GLISGMKKGNE

-452 KANGNDVAKNEKEKG
+452 KVNGNDLAKNEKEKG
-467 NLNKEKDK
+467 NLNKEEDK
-475 KNGGTPSLQ
+475 KNVGNPSIQ
-484 EDMKKGGNENPG
+484 EDMKKEGNEKPE
-496 GVNGQES
+496 VASGQES

-510 EMKEAGKLNG
+510 EMKEAGKVSG
-520 ASEGNPTAGTVR
+520 TSEGNPAVGGVK

-541 PGTVRQGASEGN
+541 PGTVRQGASEGS
-553 PTAGTVRQGANE
+553 
-565 GGQTP
+565 QT
-570 GTVRQGTSEGGQ
+570 Q
-582 TPGTVRQGTSEGNQT
+582 GTVRQGTSEGNPT
-597 PGTVRQG
+597 AGAVRQG
-604 ASEGSQTPGTVKQ
+604 AS
-617 GANEGGQ
+617 
-624 TPGTVRQ
+624 
-631 GANEGN
+631 EGN
-637 PTAGTVRQGTSEGSQ
+637 PTAGTVRQGTSEGNQ
-652 TPGTVRQGTSEG
+652 TAGTVRQGANEG
-664 SQTPGTVRQGA
+664 SQTPG
-675 SEGGQTSG
+675 
-683 TVRQGTSE
+683 
-691 GSQTSSP
+691 P
-698 APMETPRSVPSGGS
+698 VPSGGS
-712 PAPVET
+712 PAPMET
-718 PKSVPSGGSPAPV
+718 SRSVPSVSSPAPMETSRPVPSGGSPAPM
-731 ETPRSVPS
+731 ETSRPVPSGGSAVPMGTSRPVSSGSSPVPS
-739 GSSSAPVETPRSV
+739 GSSATPMETSRPVTGGSSPEPVESPRSV
-752 PSGSSSAPVETP
+752 SSGSSPASAN
-764 RSVPSGGSPAPVE
+764 
-777 TPRSVPSGSSTAPV
+777 
-791 ETPRSVPSGSSSAPV
+791 
-806 ETPRSVPSGSSSAPV
+806 
-821 ETPRSVPSGGS
+821 
-832 PAPVE
+832 
-837 TPKSVP
+837 
-843 SGGSPAP
+843 
-850 ADIVTVTHSSPII
+850 IVTVTHSSPSV
-863 PYESDKEVAASRGQE
+863 PYESDKEVAASSSHE
-878 TRTLGQYTTEKVK
+878 TRTLGQYATDTVK
-891 NTTSSVKQKVRGV
+891 KGYSSTTSSIKHKAKGV
-904 QERINTSET
+904 QERIHNSET

-926 TGKSWRD
+926 TGRSWRD
-933 IVNKNKKNTDKK
+933 IVSKNKKNTDEK

>member
-199 LSDEGQKIL
+199 LSDDGQEIL

-311 LSLKLYLMG
+311 LSLKLYIMG

-326 KLNGVP
+326 KLSGVP

-345 DGPAVV
+345 DGPSVV

-366 MLVGGFALG
+366 MLAGGFALG
-375 KGIGS
+375 KGIGA
-380 LANSKP
+380 LASSKP
-386 MKSLGNMIG
+386 MKGLGNMIG

-410 KTASAAAMATGGVA
+410 KTASAAAMATGGMA
-424 GLISGLKKGNE
+424 GLISGLKNGNE
-435 SENKESLQDQMK
+435 SENKDSLQDQMK
-447 KADQK
+447 KAGEK
-452 KANGNDVAKNEKEKG
+452 KANGNDLANKEKEKG
-467 NLNKEKDK
+467 NLNKDKDK
-475 KNGGTPSLQ
+475 KNGGMPSIQ

-496 GVNGQES
+496 VANGQES

-510 EMKEAGKLNG
+510 EMKEAGKSNG
-520 ASEGNPTAGTVR
+520 TNEGNPTLGGVR

-541 PGTVRQGASEGN
+541 PGGVRQGASE
-553 PTAGTVRQGANE
+553 R
-565 GGQTP
+565 
-570 GTVRQGTSEGGQ
+570 
-582 TPGTVRQGTSEGNQT
+582 
-597 PGTVRQG
+597 
-604 ASEGSQTPGTVKQ
+604 SQTPGTVSN
-617 GANEGGQ
+617 G
-624 TPGTVRQ
+624 
-631 GANEGN
+631 
-637 PTAGTVRQGTSEGSQ
+637 
-652 TPGTVRQGTSEG
+652 
-664 SQTPGTVRQGA
+664 
-675 SEGGQTSG
+675 
-683 TVRQGTSE
+683 
-691 GSQTSSP
+691 SSP
-698 APMETPRSVPSGGS
+698 APVEASRPVPSGGNPAQVEASRPVPSGGSPAPVEAPRSVPSGGS
-712 PAPVET
+712 PAQVEASR
-718 PKSVPSGGSPAPV
+718 PVPSGGSPAPV
-731 ETPRSVPS
+731 ETPRP
-739 GSSSAPVETPRSV
+739 
-752 PSGSSSAPVETP
+752 
-764 RSVPSGGSPAPVE
+764 VPSGGSPAPVE
-777 TPRSVPSGSSTAPV
+777 TPR
-791 ETPRSVPSGSSSAPV
+791 
-806 ETPRSVPSGSSSAPV
+806 
-821 ETPRSVPSGGS
+821 
-832 PAPVE
+832 
-837 TPKSVP
+837 
-843 SGGSPAP
+843 
-850 ADIVTVTHSSPII
+850 
-863 PYESDKEVAASRGQE
+863 
-878 TRTLGQYTTEKVK
+878 
-891 NTTSSVKQKVRGV
+891 
-904 QERINTSET
+904 
-913 VQNTKRF
+913 
-920 YQMGQN
+920 
-926 TGKSWRD
+926 
-933 IVNKNKKNTDKK
+933 

>member
-7 LKTIEAFSDYLQV
+7 LKVLEEFSDYLQV

-27 LRWLGWFLIVGLSL
+27 LRWLGWFLIQGLSL

-56 KGFFNSP
+56 KGFFNST
-63 EIQNFVDML
+63 EVQEFVDML
-72 YPLFVVLLAIS
+72 YPLFVVLLAMS
-83 FLYIGYMFIMNKQM
+83 FLYIGYMFIMNKKM

-150 ITDIAVIDENKWKK
+150 ITDIAVIDQNKWKK
-164 KEDMNPKNHIPE
+164 KADMNPKNNIPE

-193 FAKDKK
+193 FTKDKS
-199 LSDEGQKIL
+199 LSDDGQKIL
-208 KNKRVMDG
+208 QNKRVMDG
-216 MGVASLA
+216 QGIASLA

-295 VLSNILNIFIA
+295 VLSNILNIFVA

-311 LSLKLYLMG
+311 LSLKLYIMG

-345 DGPAVV
+345 DGPAIV

-366 MLVGGFALG
+366 MLAGGFALG
-375 KGIGS
+375 KGISG

-386 MKSLGNMIG
+386 MKGLGNMIG
-395 KGAKGAAEGTGVAAA
+395 KGAAQGTGVAAA

-424 GLISGLKKGNE
+424 GLISGLKKGSE

-452 KANGNDVAKNEKEKG
+452 KANGNDVAKKEKEKG
-467 NLNKEKDK
+467 NLNKEEGK
-475 KNGGTPSLQ
+475 KNGGMPSIQ
-484 EDMKKGGNENPG
+484 EDMKKEGNENLG
-496 GVNGQES
+496 AANGQES
-503 GTTSLQD
+503 GTASLQD
-510 EMKEAGKLNG
+510 EMKEAGKAQG
-520 ASEGNPTAGTVR
+520 ANEGSQTSGTVRQGVSEGNQTSGTVR
-532 QGASEGSQT
+532 QGANEGSQT
-541 PGTVRQGASEGN
+541 PGTVRQGASEGSQ
-553 PTAGTVRQGANE
+553 TSGAVRQGASE
-565 GGQTP
+565 GSQTS
-570 GTVRQGTSEGGQ
+570 GAVRQG
-582 TPGTVRQGTSEGNQT
+582 VSEGNQT

-604 ASEGSQTPGTVKQ
+604 ASEGSQTSRPVPS
-617 GANEGGQ
+617 GGS
-624 TPGTVRQ
+624 P
-631 GANEGN
+631 APME
-637 PTAGTVRQGTSEGSQ
+637 TSRPVPS
-652 TPGTVRQGTSEG
+652 
-664 SQTPGTVRQGA
+664 
-675 SEGGQTSG
+675 GG
-683 TVRQGTSE
+683 
-691 GSQTSSP
+691 SP

-718 PKSVPSGGSPAPV
+718 PRSVPSGGSP
-731 ETPRSVPS
+731 
-739 GSSSAPVETPRSV
+739 
-752 PSGSSSAPVETP
+752 APVETP

-777 TPRSVPSGSSTAPV
+777 TPRSVPSGSSPAPV
-791 ETPRSVPSGSSSAPV
+791 ETPRSVPSGS
-806 ETPRSVPSGSSSAPV
+806 
-821 ETPRSVPSGGS
+821 
-832 PAPVE
+832 
-837 TPKSVP
+837 
-843 SGGSPAP
+843 SPAP

-863 PYESDKEVAASRGQE
+863 PYESDKEVAASRSQE
-878 TRTLGQYTTEKVK
+878 TRTLGQYTTDKVK

-904 QERINTSET
+904 QERIHNSET

>member
-7 LKTIEAFSDYLQV
+7 LKVLETFSDYLQV

-150 ITDIAVIDENKWKK
+150 ITDVAVIDQNGWKK
-164 KEDMNPKNHIPE
+164 KEDLNPKNNIPE

-182 DITEKIDKDFE
+182 DITEKIDSDFK
-193 FAKDKK
+193 FTKDKD
-199 LSDEGQKIL
+199 LSDGGQKIL
-208 KNKRVMDG
+208 QNKRVMDAL
-216 MGVASLA
+216 GVASLA

-268 FYELAFNY
+268 CYELAFNY

-311 LSLKLYLMG
+311 LSLKLYIMG

-366 MLVGGFALG
+366 MLVGGYALG
-375 KGIGS
+375 KGIAG
-380 LANSKP
+380 LASSKP
-386 MKSLGNMIG
+386 MKGLGNMIG
-395 KGAKGAAEGTGVAAA
+395 KGAKGAAQGTGVAAA
-410 KTASAAAMATGGVA
+410 KTASAAAMATGGMA
-424 GLISGLKKGNE
+424 GLISGLKNENE
-435 SENKESLQDQMK
+435 SENKDSLQDQMK
-447 KADQK
+447 KAGEK
-452 KANGNDVAKNEKEKG
+452 EANGNDVA
-467 NLNKEKDK
+467 NKEKDK
-475 KNGGTPSLQ
+475 KNGGMPSIQ
-484 EDMKKGGNENPG
+484 EEMKKGGNENPG
-496 GVNGQES
+496 VANGQES
-503 GTTSLQD
+503 RTTSLQD
-510 EMKEAGKLNG
+510 EMKEAGKSNG
-520 ASEGNPTAGTVR
+520 TSEGNQTAETVR
-532 QGASEGSQT
+532 QGTSEGSQ
-541 PGTVRQGASEGN
+541 
-553 PTAGTVRQGANE
+553 TAGTVRQGANE
-565 GGQTP
+565 GGQT
-570 GTVRQGTSEGGQ
+570 S
-582 TPGTVRQGTSEGNQT
+582 
-597 PGTVRQG
+597 
-604 ASEGSQTPGTVKQ
+604 
-617 GANEGGQ
+617 
-624 TPGTVRQ
+624 
-631 GANEGN
+631 
-637 PTAGTVRQGTSEGSQ
+637 
-652 TPGTVRQGTSEG
+652 
-664 SQTPGTVRQGA
+664 
-675 SEGGQTSG
+675 
-683 TVRQGTSE
+683 
-691 GSQTSSP
+691 
-698 APMETPRSVPSGGS
+698 S
-712 PAPVET
+712 PAPVEASR
-718 PKSVPSGGSPAPV
+718 PVPSGGSPAPV
-731 ETPRSVPS
+731 ETPRPVPS
-739 GSSSAPVETPRSV
+739 GGSPAPVETPRPV
-752 PSGSSSAPVETP
+752 PSGGSPAPVETP

-777 TPRSVPSGSSTAPV
+777 TPRSVPSG
-791 ETPRSVPSGSSSAPV
+791 
-806 ETPRSVPSGSSSAPV
+806 
-821 ETPRSVPSGGS
+821 GS

-837 TPKSVP
+837 TPRPVP
-843 SGGSPAP
+843 SGGSPAS
-850 ADIVTVTHSSPII
+850 ADNVTVTHSSPII
-863 PYESDKEVAASRGQE
+863 PYESDKEVAASRSQE
-878 TRTLGQYTTEKVK
+878 TRTLGQYTTDKVK

-904 QERINTSET
+904 QERIHNSET

-920 YQMGQN
+920 YQLGQN

-933 IVNKNKKNTDKK
+933 IVNKNKNNTDKK

>member
-7 LKTIEAFSDYLQV
+7 LKVLEEYSDYLQV

-27 LRWLGWFLIVGLSL
+27 LRWLGWFLIQGLSL

-56 KGFFNSP
+56 KGFFNST
-63 EIQNFVDML
+63 EVQEFVDML

-105 IFVTLS
+105 IFITLS

-150 ITDIAVIDENKWKK
+150 ITDVAVIDQNGWKK
-164 KEDMNPKNHIPE
+164 KEDLNPKNNIPE

-182 DITEKIDKDFE
+182 DITEKIDSDFK
-193 FAKDKK
+193 FTKDKD
-199 LSDEGQKIL
+199 LSDGGQKIL
-208 KNKRVMDG
+208 QNKRVMDAL
-216 MGVASLA
+216 GVASLA

-452 KANGNDVAKNEKEKG
+452 KANGNDLAKNEKEKG

-475 KNGGTPSLQ
+475 KNGGTPSIQ
-484 EDMKKGGNENPG
+484 EDMKKGGNETPG
-496 GVNGQES
+496 GANGQES

-510 EMKEAGKLNG
+510 EMKEAGKSNG
-520 ASEGNPTAGTVR
+520 AIEGNPTVGTVR
-532 QGASEGSQT
+532 QGASEG
-541 PGTVRQGASEGN
+541 
-553 PTAGTVRQGANE
+553 
-565 GGQTP
+565 GQTP
-570 GTVRQGTSEGGQ
+570 
-582 TPGTVRQGTSEGNQT
+582 
-597 PGTVRQG
+597 
-604 ASEGSQTPGTVKQ
+604 
-617 GANEGGQ
+617 
-624 TPGTVRQ
+624 
-631 GANEGN
+631 
-637 PTAGTVRQGTSEGSQ
+637 GTVRQGTSEGSQ

-675 SEGGQTSG
+675 SEGGQTPGTVRQGTSEGSQTPGTVRQGASEGGQTPGTVRQGTSKGSQTPGTVRQGASEGSQTPGTVRQGASEGGQTPGTVRQGASEGGQTPGIVRQGASEGGQTPGTVRQGASG
-683 TVRQGTSE
+683 GGQTPGIVRQGTSE

-698 APMETPRSVPSGGS
+698 APMETS
-712 PAPVET
+712 
-718 PKSVPSGGSPAPV
+718 K
-731 ETPRSVPS
+731 
-739 GSSSAPVETPRSV
+739 SV

-777 TPRSVPSGSSTAPV
+777 TPRSAPSGSS
-791 ETPRSVPSGSSSAPV
+791 
-806 ETPRSVPSGSSSAPV
+806 
-821 ETPRSVPSGGS
+821 
-832 PAPVE
+832 PA
-837 TPKSVP
+837 S
-843 SGGSPAP
+843 

-863 PYESDKEVAASRGQE
+863 PYESDKEVAASRSQE
-878 TRTLGQYTTEKVK
+878 TRTLGQYTTDKVK
-891 NTTSSVKQKVRGV
+891 HTTSSVKQKVRGV
-904 QERINTSET
+904 QERIHNSET

-933 IVNKNKKNTDKK
+933 IVNKNKNNTDKK